1 MAHLSGGAEAH
12 ARFKQ
17 YEYRANS
24 SLVLTTDS
32 RPRDTHEPTGE
43 PETLYGKIDPKSFGD
58 RAYKGRAPELDEKLK
73 KSKKKKE
80 REPLTSEPVTNR
92 QSKRRRLQAESILSS
107 GEEGIY
113 QPKTKETRAAYE
125 AMLSVIQQ
133 QLGGQP
139 LNIVSGAAD
148 EILSVLKNDIFKNP
162 EKKKEIEKLLN
173 PIPNQ
178 IFDQLVSIGRLI
190 TDFQDG
196 GDAAGSGAAANT
208 DDALDDDVG
217 VAVEFEENEDDED
230 ESDCDLVQED
240 EEEEDDG
247 LEPHGAGGMQMG
259 SGIDDD
265 DMQEANEGMALNVQ
279 DIDAYWLQRKI
290 SQAYDQQIDPQQ
302 CQKLAE
308 DVLKILAE
316 GDDREVE
323 TKLLVHLQFDK
334 FSLIKLLL
342 RNRLKIVWC
351 TRLARAEDQEERKKI
366 EEEMMGLGLDLAA
379 ILEQLHATRA
389 TAKERQKNLEKSIRE
404 EARRLKDE
412 SGGGDGDRD
421 RDRRGF
427 VDRDAESGWLKGQ
440 RQLLDLE
447 SIAFHQGGLL
457 MANKKCELPLGSYRN
472 HSKGYEEVHVPAL
485 KPKPLAPGEE
495 LIKISVMP
503 DWAQPAFKGMTQ
515 LNRVQ
520 SKVYE
525 SALFTAENIL
535 LCAPTGAGKTNVAM
549 LTILQQ
555 IALHRNPDGSF
566 NNGNYKIVYV
576 APMKALV
583 AEVVGNLS
591 NRLQHYDVKVKEL
604 SGDQSLTRQQIEE
617 TQIIVTTP
625 EKWDIIT
632 RKSGDRTYTQLV
644 KLLIIDEI
652 HLLHD
657 NRGPVLESIVAR
669 TVRQIENT
677 KEHIRLV
684 GLSATLPN
692 YEDVALF
699 LRVDLEKGLFH
710 FDNSYRP
717 CPLAQQYIGITVK
730 KPLQRFQLM
739 NDVCYEKVL
748 AVAGKHQVLIFVHS
762 RKETAKTA
770 RAIRDTALAND
781 TLGRFLK
788 EDSASREILHSHTEL
803 VKSNDLKDLLP
814 YGFAIHHAGM
824 ARVDRQLVED
834 LFGDGHVQVLVSTAT
849 LAWGVNLP
857 AHTVIIKGTQI
868 YNPEKGAWTE
878 LSPLDVMQ
886 MLGRA
891 GRPQY
896 DSYGE
901 GIILTG
907 HSELQYY
914 LSLMNQQLPIESQFV
929 SKLAD
934 QLNAEIVLG
943 TVQNAR
949 EACNWIGY
957 TYLYVRMLRNPTLY
971 GLAPD
976 VLTRDITLE
985 ERRADLSL
993 LEPNNPTI
1001 LPSLAAAT
1009 TPLARS
1015 LCCKPVTGVAM
1026 LLNML
1031 TPPTDLVLR
1040 YHSSLTEISKSK
1052 MIHSAATILDKNNLV
1067 KYDRKSG
1074 YFQVTDLGRIASY
1087 YYITHGTIST
1097 YNEHLKPTM
1106 GDIELCRLFSLS
1118 EEFKYV
1124 SVRQDEKMELAKLLD
1139 RVPIPIK
1146 ESLEEPSAKINVL
1159 LQAYISQLKL
1169 EGLSLTSDMVFI
1181 TQSAG
1186 RLMRALF
1193 EIVLKRGW
1201 AQLAEKALN
1210 LCKMVN
1216 KRMWSVQ
1223 TPLRQFNGIPNEIL
1237 MKLEKKDLAWE
1248 RYYDLSSQ
1256 EIGELIRF
1264 AKMGRTLHKF
1274 IHQFPKLNLG
1284 AHVQPITRTVLRVEL
1299 TITPDFQWEDKVHG
1313 FVEPFWVI
1321 VEDNDG
1327 EYILHHEY
1335 FMLKKQYID
1344 EDHVL
1349 NFTVPIY
1356 EPLPPQYFIRVVSD
1370 RWLGSQSV
1378 LPVSFRHL
1386 ILPEKYPPPTEL
1398 LDLQPLPVTAL
1409 RNPSYEA
1416 LYQEFKHFNPI
1427 QTQVFTVLY
1436 NTDDNVLVA
1445 APTGSGKTICAEF
1458 AVLRNHQ
1465 KGHES
1470 IMRAVYIAPMEALAQ
1485 ERYRDWE
1492 RKFGKGLGLRV
1503 VELTGE
1509 TATDLKLLEK
1519 GQVIISTPEKWD
1531 ALSRRWKQ
1539 RKHVQQVSLFII
1551 DELHLIGGQGGPI
1564 LEVIVS
1570 RMRYIASQGD
1580 NKIRIVALSTSLANA
1595 KDLGEWIGA
1604 SSHGLFNFP
1613 PGVRPVP
1620 LEIHIQGVDIAN
1632 FEARMQAMA
1641 KPTYTAIVQHAK
1653 SGKPAL
1659 VFVPTRKHARLTAV
1673 DLMTYSNA
1681 DSGEKSTFLLRSVEE
1696 LEPFLSKVKEPMLSA
1711 TLRHGVGY
1719 LHEGLTSMDQEVV
1732 SQLFEAGWIQVC
1744 VASSSMC
1751 WGAPLSAHLVVVMG
1765 TQYYDGRENA
1775 HTDYPVTDLLQMMGH
1790 ASRPLL
1796 DNSGKCVIL
1805 CHAPRKEYYKK
1816 FLYEAFPVESHLHHF
1831 LHDNL
1836 NAEVVVGVIEN
1847 KQDAVDYLTW
1857 TFMYRR
1863 LTQNP
1868 NYYNLQGVSHRHLSD
1883 HLSELIENTL
1893 SDLEASKCVAIEDDM
1908 DLSPLNLGMIAS
1920 YYYISYTTIE
1930 RFSSSLT
1937 SKTKMKGLL
1946 EILASASEYSQI
1958 PIRPGEE
1965 ELIRRLINHQRFS
1978 FENPKCTDPHVKANA
1993 LLQAHFSRHTVVGNL
2008 SSDQREVLLSS
2019 SRLLQAMVDV
2029 ISSNGWLSLALL
2041 AMEVSQMVTQGMWE
2055 RDSMLLQLP
2064 HFTKELA
2071 KKCQE
2076 NPGKSIET
2084 VFDLV
2089 EMEDDERRELLQMSD
2104 LQLLDIARFCNRFPN
2119 IDMTYEVLESDDVRA
2134 GEDVSLQVT
2143 LERDLEGRSEVG
2155 SVDAPRYPKAKEE
2168 GWWLVVGD
2176 IKTNQLLAI
2185 KRVSLQ
2191 RKSKVKLEF
2200 AAPAEA
2206 GKRSYTL
2213 YFMCDSYLGCDQ
2225 EYSFTIDAKEASS
2238 AGDDSGR
2245 E

>member
-1 MAHLSGGAEAH
+1 MSNLGGGAEAH

-32 RPRDTHEPTGE
+32 RPRDTHEPTGK
-43 PETLYGKIDPKSFGD
+43 PESLFGKIDPKSFGD
-58 RAYKGRAPELDEKLK
+58 RVARGRASELEEKLEK
-73 KSKKKKE
+73 ASKKKKE
-80 REPLTSEPVTNR
+80 RELASESGPTR
-92 QSKRRRLQAESILSS
+92 SGKRRRVQEESVLNVT
-107 GEEGIY
+107 EEGVY

-125 AMLSVIQQ
+125 TMLSIIQQ
-133 QLGGQP
+133 QMGGQQ
-139 LNIVSGAAD
+139 LTVVSGAAD
-148 EILSVLKNDIFKNP
+148 EVLAVLKNDTYKNRD
-162 EKKKEIEKLLN
+162 KKKEIEKLLGSISA
-173 PIPNQ
+173 PV
-178 IFDQLVSIGRLI
+178 FDSLVNSGKMI
-190 TDFQDG
+190 TDYQEGGEAAPSANGDG
-196 GDAAGSGAAANT
+196 
-208 DDALDDDVG
+208 LDKEVG
-217 VAVEFEENEDDED
+217 VAVEFEENDDDDD
-230 ESDCDLVQED
+230 ESDFGSVQDDDEED
-240 EEEEDDG
+240 EDIAEAG
-247 LEPHGAGGMQMG
+247 SAGGMQMG
-259 SGIDDD
+259 GGAGDEDLPD
-265 DMQEANEGMALNVQ
+265 ADEGMNLN
-279 DIDAYWLQRKI
+279 
-290 SQAYDQQIDPQQ
+290 
-302 CQKLAE
+302 CQNLAE
-308 DVLKILAE
+308 EALKVLAE
-316 GDDREVE
+316 GEDREIE
-323 TKLLVHLQFDK
+323 NTLLTRLDYDRFNLVRFLV
-334 FSLIKLLL
+334 
-342 RNRLKIVWC
+342 RNRWKIVWC
-351 TRLARAEDQEERKKI
+351 TRLARAEDQEERKRI
-366 EEEMMGLGLDLAA
+366 EEEMMESGADLAA

-412 SGGGDGDRD
+412 NAVDGDRG
-421 RDRRGF
+421 RRGLT
-427 VDRDAESGWLKGQ
+427 DRDADGGWLNGQ
-440 RQLLDLE
+440 RQMLDL
-447 SIAFHQGGLL
+447 
-457 MANKKCELPLGSYRN
+457 
-472 HSKGYEEVHVPAL
+472 GYEEVHIPAL
-485 KPKPLAPGEE
+485 KARPLEKGEE
-495 LIKISVMP
+495 LLKISAMP
-503 DWAQPAFKGMTQ
+503 DWAQPAFTGMTQ

-520 SKVYE
+520 SKVYQT
-525 SALFTAENIL
+525 ALFSAENIL
-535 LCAPTGAGKTNVAM
+535 LCAPTGAGKTNVAV

-555 IALHRNPDGSF
+555 IALHRAPDGSF
-566 NNGNYKIVYV
+566 DHSNYKIVYV

-591 NRLQHYDVKVKEL
+591 NRLKDYGVNVKEL
-604 SGDQSLTRQQIEE
+604 SGDQTLTRQQIDDI
-617 TQIIVTTP
+617 QIIVMTP

-669 TVRQIENT
+669 TVRQIESS
-677 KEHIRLV
+677 KENIRL
-684 GLSATLPN
+684 
-692 YEDVALF
+692 
-699 LRVDLEKGLFH
+699 
-710 FDNSYRP
+710 
-717 CPLAQQYIGITVK
+717 YIGITVK

-748 AVAGKHQVLIFVHS
+748 AVAGKQQVLIFVHS

-788 EDSASREILHSHTEL
+788 EDSVSREILHDQTDL

-814 YGFAIHHAGM
+814 YGFAVHHAGM
-824 ARVDRQLVED
+824 ARADRQLVEE
-834 LFGDGHVQVLVSTAT
+834 LFADGHVQVLVSTTT

-896 DSYGE
+896 DTYGE
-901 GIILTG
+901 GIIITG
-907 HSELQYY
+907 HTELQFY
-914 LSLMNQQLPIESQFV
+914 LSLMNQQLPIESQFI
-929 SKLAD
+929 SRLAD

-949 EACNWIGY
+949 EALNWIGY
-957 TYLYVRMLRNPTLY
+957 TYLYIRMLRNPTLY

-976 VLTRDITLE
+976 VLDKDLTLE
-985 ERRADLSL
+985 ERRADL
-993 LEPNNPTI
+993 
-1001 LPSLAAAT
+1001 
-1009 TPLARS
+1009 
-1015 LCCKPVTGVAM
+1015 
-1026 LLNML
+1026 
-1031 TPPTDLVLR
+1031 
-1040 YHSSLTEISKSK
+1040 
-1052 MIHSAATILDKNNLV
+1052 IHSAAIILDKNNLI

-1124 SVRQDEKMELAKLLD
+1124 TVRQDEKVELAKLLD

-1146 ESLEEPSAKINVL
+1146 ESSEEPSAKINVL

-1169 EGLSLTSDMVFI
+1169 EGLSLTSDMVYI
-1181 TQSAG
+1181 TQSAA
-1186 RLMRALF
+1186 RLIRALF

-1210 LCKMVN
+1210 LCKMVQ
-1216 KRMWSVQ
+1216 KRMWNVQ
-1223 TPLRQFNGIPNEIL
+1223 TPLRQFTGIPNEIL
-1237 MKLEKKDLAWE
+1237 MKLEKKELAWD

-1256 EIGELIRF
+1256 ELGELIRQQ
-1264 AKMGRTLHKF
+1264 KMGRTLHKF
-1274 IHQFPKLNLG
+1274 SHQFPKLNLA
-1284 AHVQPITRTVLRVEL
+1284 AHVQPITRSVFGVEL
-1299 TITPDFQWEDKVHG
+1299 TITPDFQWDDRIHG
-1313 FVEPFWVI
+1313 YVEPFWVI

-1344 EDHVL
+1344 EDHTL
-1349 NFTVPIY
+1349 NFTVPIS
-1356 EPLPPQYFIRVVSD
+1356 EPLPPQYFIVVVSD
-1370 RWLGSQSV
+1370 RWLGSQTV

-1416 LYQEFKHFNPI
+1416 LYQEFRHFNPV

-1458 AVLRNHQ
+1458 AILRNHQ
-1465 KGHES
+1465 KGPDS
-1470 IMRAVYIAPMEALAQ
+1470 TMRVVYIAPIEALAK

-1492 RKFGKGLGLRV
+1492 RKFSKGLGLRV
-1503 VELTGE
+1503 
-1509 TATDLKLLEK
+1509 
-1519 GQVIISTPEKWD
+1519 
-1531 ALSRRWKQ
+1531 Q
-1539 RKHVQQVSLFII
+1539 RKYVQQVSLFII
-1551 DELHLIGGQGGPI
+1551 DELHLIGRHGGPV

-1570 RMRYIASQGD
+1570 RMRYIASQVE

-1604 SSHGLFNFP
+1604 SSRGLFNFP

-1632 FEARMQAMA
+1632 FEARMQAMT
-1641 KPTYTAIVQHAK
+1641 KPTYTAISLHAK
-1653 SGKPAL
+1653 NGKPA
-1659 VFVPTRKHARLTAV
+1659 VVYVPTRKHASLTAV
-1673 DLMTYSNA
+1673 DLVTYASAN
-1681 DSGEKSTFLLRSVEE
+1681 SGEKPIFLLHSWEE
-1696 LEPFLSKVKEPMLSA
+1696 LQPFTDKIKDSTLKTTLSY
-1711 TLRHGVGY
+1711 GVGF
-1719 LHEGLTSMDQEVV
+1719 LHEGLSSTDKEIV

-1744 VASSSMC
+1744 VMTSSMC
-1751 WGAPLSAHLVVVMG
+1751 WGTPSLAHLVVVMG

-1796 DNSGKCVIL
+1796 DKSGKCVIL

-1816 FLYEAFPVESHLHHF
+1816 FLYEAFPVESHLHHY

-1836 NAEVVVGVIEN
+1836 NAEIVVGVIEN

-1863 LTQNP
+1863 LAQNP

-1883 HLSELIENTL
+1883 FLSELVENTL

-1937 SKTKMKGLL
+1937 SKTKLKGLL
-1946 EILASASEYSQI
+1946 EILASASEYSLL
-1958 PIRPGEE
+1958 PVRPGEE
-1965 ELIRRLINHQRFS
+1965 ELIRKLIHHQRFS
-1978 FENPKCTDPHVKANA
+1978 FENPKYIDPHVKANA
-1993 LLQAHFSRHTVVGNL
+1993 LLQAHFSRHPVGGNL
-2008 SSDQREVLLSS
+2008 AADQREVLLSA

-2029 ISSNGWLSLALL
+2029 ISSNGWLNLALL

-2071 KKCQE
+2071 KRCQE
-2076 NPGKSIET
+2076 NLGKPIES

-2089 EMEDDERRELLQMSD
+2089 EMEDDERRNLLQMPDS
-2104 LQLLDIARFCNRFPN
+2104 QLLDIARFCNRFPN
-2119 IDMTYEVLESDDVRA
+2119 IDMSYEVVESDNIGA
-2134 GEDVSLQVT
+2134 GEDVTLVVT

-2155 SVDAPRYPKAKEE
+2155 PVDALRYPKAKEE

-2176 IKTNQLLAI
+2176 TKSNQLLAI
-2185 KRVSLQ
+2185 KRITLQ
-2191 RKSKVKLEF
+2191 RKSKVKLDF
-2200 AAPAEA
+2200 VAPPEVR
-2206 GKRSYTL
+2206 KKTYTL
-2213 YFMCDSYLGCDQ
+2213 YYMCDSYLGCDQ
-2225 EYSFTIDAKEASS
+2225 EYNFTLDVKEAG
-2238 AGDDSGR
+2238 AAEDDSGK

>member
-1 MAHLSGGAEAH
+1 MAHPGGGAEAH

-43 PETLYGKIDPKSFGD
+43 PESLWGKIDPKSFGD
-58 RAYKGRAPELDEKLK
+58 RAYRDKALEFEEKLK
-73 KSKKKKE
+73 KSKKKKD
-80 REPLTSEPVTNR
+80 REPVADAALPR
-92 QSKRRRLQAESILSS
+92 SKRRRLQEESVLTSS
-107 GEEGIY
+107 EEGVY
-113 QPKTKETRAAYE
+113 QPKTTETRGAYE
-125 AMLSVIQQ
+125 VMLSIIQQ

-148 EILSVLKNDIFKNP
+148 EILAVLKNDNLKNP
-162 EKKKEIEKLLN
+162 DKKREIEKLLN
-173 PIPNQ
+173 PITGPT
-178 IFDQLVSIGRLI
+178 FDDLVSTGKRI
-190 TDFQDG
+190 TDYHDG
-196 GDAAGSGAAANT
+196 GDAGDAAAYV
-208 DDALDDDVG
+208 DDGLDDDVG
-217 VAVEFEENEDDED
+217 VAVEFEENEED
-230 ESDCDLVQED
+230 KEESDLDMVPED
-240 EEEEDDG
+240 EEEDDDVTEMDG
-247 LEPHGAGGMQMG
+247 SGAMQMG
-259 SGIDDD
+259 GGIDDD
-265 DMQEANEGMALNVQ
+265 DWQEANEGMTLNVQ

-290 SQAYDQQIDPQQ
+290 SHAYDQKIDPQQ
-302 CQKLAE
+302 SQKLAE
-308 DVLKILAE
+308 EVLKILAE

-334 FSLIKLLL
+334 FSLIKYLL
-342 RNRLKIVWC
+342 RNRLKVVWC
-351 TRLARAEDQEERKKI
+351 TRLARAEDQEKRKEI
-366 EEEMMGLGLDLAA
+366 EEEMMGLGLDHAA

-389 TAKERQKNLEKSIRE
+389 TPKERQKNLEKSIRE

-412 SGGGDGDRD
+412 TGGDGDRGH
-421 RDRRGF
+421 RGL
-427 VDRDAESGWLKGQ
+427 VDRDSDGGWLKGQ
-440 RQLLDLE
+440 LQLLDLDGL
-447 SIAFHQGGLL
+447 AFRQGGLL
-457 MANKKCELPLGSYRN
+457 MANKKCELPSGSYRN
-472 HSKGYEEVHVPAL
+472 QKKGYEEVHVPAL
-485 KPKPLAPGEE
+485 KPMPLADKEQ
-495 LIKISVMP
+495 LVKISSMP
-503 DWAQPAFKGMTQ
+503 DWAQPAFRGMSQ

-520 SKVYE
+520 SRVYE
-525 SALFTAENIL
+525 TALFSAENIL

-555 IALHRNPDGSF
+555 IALNKNDDGSI
-566 NNGNYKIVYV
+566 NHSNYKIVYV

-591 NRLQHYDVKVKEL
+591 NRLEQYGVKVKEL
-604 SGDQSLTRQQIEE
+604 SGDQTLTRQQIEE

-632 RKSGDRTYTQLV
+632 RKSGDRTYTQHV

-657 NRGPVLESIVAR
+657 NRGPVLESIIAR
-669 TVRQIENT
+669 TVRQIEAT

-699 LRVDLEKGLFH
+699 LRVDRKKGLFH

-717 CPLAQQYIGITVK
+717 VPLAQQYIGITVR

-739 NDVCYEKVL
+739 NDVCYEKVIS
-748 AVAGKHQVLIFVHS
+748 VAGKHQVLIFVHS
-762 RKETAKTA
+762 RKETTKTA

-781 TLGRFLK
+781 TLGKFLK
-788 EDSASREILHSHTEL
+788 EDSASREILQSQVEL
-803 VKSNDLKDLLP
+803 VKSSDLKDLLP

-824 ARVDRQLVED
+824 IRADRQIVEE
-834 LFGDGHVQVLVSTAT
+834 LFADGHVQVLVSTAT

-896 DSYGE
+896 DTYGE
-901 GIILTG
+901 GIIITG

-914 LSLMNQQLPIESQFV
+914 LSLMNQQLPIESQFI

-949 EACNWIGY
+949 EACKWLLY
-957 TYLYVRMLRNPTLY
+957 TYLWIRMVRNPTLY

-976 VLTRDITLE
+976 VVDRDKTLE
-985 ERRADLSL
+985 ERRADL
-993 LEPNNPTI
+993 
-1001 LPSLAAAT
+1001 
-1009 TPLARS
+1009 
-1015 LCCKPVTGVAM
+1015 
-1026 LLNML
+1026 
-1031 TPPTDLVLR
+1031 
-1040 YHSSLTEISKSK
+1040 
-1052 MIHSAATILDKNNLV
+1052 IHSAATVLDKNNLV

-1087 YYITHGTIST
+1087 YYISHGTIST

-1124 SVRQDEKMELAKLLD
+1124 TVRQDEKMELVKLLD

-1146 ESLEEPSAKINVL
+1146 EYLEEPSAKINVL

-1169 EGLSLTSDMVFI
+1169 EGLSLTSDMVYI

-1201 AQLAEKALN
+1201 AQLAEKALK
-1210 LCKMVN
+1210 LCKMIS

-1223 TPLRQFNGIPNEIL
+1223 TPLRQFHGIPNKIL
-1237 MKLEKKDLAWE
+1237 MTLEKKDLAWE

-1256 EIGELIRF
+1256 EIGEF
-1264 AKMGRTLHKF
+1264 VHFPKMGRTLHKC
-1274 IHQFPKLNLG
+1274 IHQFPKLNLN
-1284 AHVQPITRTVLRVEL
+1284 AHVQPITRSVLRVDL

-1313 FVEPFWVI
+1313 YVEPFWII

-1344 EDHVL
+1344 EEHTL

-1356 EPLPPQYFIRVVSD
+1356 EPLPPQYFINVVSD
-1370 RWLGSQSV
+1370 KWLGAQTV

-1409 RNPSYEA
+1409 RNPKYEA
-1416 LYQEFKHFNPI
+1416 LYQQFKHFNPV
-1427 QTQVFTVLY
+1427 QTQVFTILY
-1436 NTDDNVLVA
+1436 NSDDNVLVA

-1458 AVLRNHQ
+1458 AILRNHQ
-1465 KGHES
+1465 KGPNS
-1470 IMRAVYIAPMEALAQ
+1470 IMRAVYIAPIEALAK
-1485 ERYRDWE
+1485 ERYRDWKK
-1492 RKFGKGLGLRV
+1492 KFEEGLGMRV

-1509 TATDLKLLEK
+1509 TTTDLRLLEK
-1519 GQVIISTPEKWD
+1519 GQIIISTPEKWD

-1551 DELHLIGGQGGPI
+1551 DELHLIGVRGGPV
-1564 LEVIVS
+1564 LEIIVS
-1570 RMRYIASQGD
+1570 RMRYITSQLE

-1604 SSHGLFNFP
+1604 TSHGLFNFP

-1620 LEIHIQGVDIAN
+1620 LEIHIQGIDIAN
-1632 FEARMQAMA
+1632 FEARMQAMT
-1641 KPTYTAIVQHAK
+1641 KPTYTAIMQHAK
-1653 SGKPAL
+1653 NSKPAI
-1659 VFVPTRKHARLTAV
+1659 VFAPTRKHARLTAV
-1673 DLMTYSNA
+1673 DLMTYS
-1681 DSGEKSTFLLRSVEE
+1681 SMESEQPLFLLRPKEE
-1696 LEPFLSKVKEPMLSA
+1696 LESSVANIKEPMLKE
-1711 TLRHGVGY
+1711 TIQFGVGY
-1719 LHEGLTSMDQEVV
+1719 LHEGLSSADQDIVKL
-1732 SQLFEAGWIQVC
+1732 LFGKGYIQVC
-1744 VASSSMC
+1744 VMSSSIC
-1751 WGAPLSAHLVVVMG
+1751 WGVSLSAHLVVVMG
-1765 TQYYDGRENA
+1765 TQYYDGRENS

-1790 ASRPLL
+1790 ASRPFI

-1805 CHAPRKEYYKK
+1805 CHAPRKDYYKK
-1816 FLYEAFPVESHLHHF
+1816 FLYEAFPVESHLHHY
-1831 LHDNL
+1831 LHDNI
-1836 NAEVVVGVIEN
+1836 NAEVVVGVIQN

-1868 NYYNLQGVSHRHLSD
+1868 NSYNLQGVSHGHLSD
-1883 HLSELIENTL
+1883 HLSELVENTL
-1893 SDLEASKCVAIEDDM
+1893 TDLEASKCVAIEDDFL
-1908 DLSPLNLGMIAS
+1908 LSPLNLGLIAS

-1937 SKTKMKGLL
+1937 SKTKLKGLL
-1946 EILASASEYSQI
+1946 EILASASEYELL

-1978 FENPKCTDPHVKANA
+1978 FENSKFTHPSVKANA
-1993 LLQAHFSRHTVVGNL
+1993 LLQAHFCRQVIGGNL
-2008 SSDQREVLLSS
+2008 ASDQQEVLIYAC
-2019 SRLLQAMVDV
+2019 RLLQAMVDV

-2064 HFTKELA
+2064 HFTKDLA
-2071 KKCQE
+2071 KRCQE

-2084 VFDLV
+2084 VFDLL
-2089 EMEDDERRELLQMSD
+2089 EMEAEERRRLLQMPDSE
-2104 LQLLDIARFCNRFPN
+2104 LMDIARFCNRFPN
-2119 IDMTYEVLESDDVRA
+2119 IDLTYKVLDSDNVRA
-2134 GEDVSLQVT
+2134 GEDVSVHVT
-2143 LERDLEGRSEVG
+2143 LERDLEGRTEVG
-2155 SVDAPRYPKAKEE
+2155 PVDAPRFPKSKEE

-2176 IKTNQLLAI
+2176 TKTNQLLAI
-2185 KRVSLQ
+2185 KRVTLQ
-2191 RKSKVKLEF
+2191 RKSKLKLDF
-2200 AAPAEA
+2200 TAPTEP
-2206 GKRSYTL
+2206 GKKLYTL

-2225 EYSFTIDAKEASS
+2225 EYSFMVDVKEA
-2238 AGDDSGR
+2238 ADEDDS
-2245 E
+2245 

>member
-1 MAHLSGGAEAH
+1 MAHLGGGAEAH

-43 PETLYGKIDPKSFGD
+43 PESLWGKIDPKSFGD
-58 RAYKGRAPELDEKLK
+58 RVYRGKPPELEEKLK
-73 KSKKKKE
+73 KSKKKKD
-80 REPLTSEPVTNR
+80 RDPLSSSDLGP
-92 QSKRRRLQAESILSS
+92 QKRRRIKEESVLSLAS
-107 GEEGIY
+107 EGVY

-125 AMLSVIQQ
+125 ALLSVIQQ
-133 QLGGQP
+133 QFGGQP
-139 LNIVSGAAD
+139 QDILSGAAD
-148 EILSVLKNDIFKNP
+148 EVLGVLKNEKVKNP
-162 EKKKEIEKLLN
+162 DKKKEIEKLLN
-173 PIPNQ
+173 PISNQ
-178 IFDQLVSIGRLI
+178 LFDQLVSIGRLI
-190 TDFQDG
+190 TDYQDG
-196 GDAAGSGAAANT
+196 GDAVGSAANGSAAGE
-208 DDALDDDVG
+208 ALDDDIG
-217 VAVEFEENEDDED
+217 VAVEFEEEE
-230 ESDCDLVQED
+230 ED
-240 EEEEDDG
+240 EESDLDQVQEESDEDNDG
-247 LEPHGAGGMQMG
+247 LDADGADAMQMG
-259 SGIDDD
+259 GIDDD
-265 DMQEANEGMALNVQ
+265 DAEQANEGMMLNVQ

-290 SQAYDQQIDPQQ
+290 SQAYEKIDPQHS
-302 CQKLAE
+302 QKLAE

-316 GDDREVE
+316 GDDRDVE
-323 TKLLVHLQFDK
+323 NRLVMLLDYDK
-334 FSLIKLLL
+334 FDLIKLLL

-351 TRLARAEDQEERKKI
+351 TRLARAEDQEQRKKI
-366 EEEMMGLGLDLAA
+366 EEEMMDMGPELAA

-412 SGGGDGDRD
+412 SGGDGDRD
-421 RDRRGF
+421 RRA
-427 VDRDAESGWLKGQ
+427 VDREAENGWLKGQ
-440 RQLLDLE
+440 RQLLDLD
-447 SIAFHQGGLL
+447 SISFHQGSLL
-457 MANKKCELPLGSYRN
+457 MANKKCDLPKDSFRKSL
-472 HSKGYEEVHVPAL
+472 KGYEEVHVPYM
-485 KPKPLAPGEE
+485 KQPPLAEGEE

-503 DWAQPAFKGMTQ
+503 DWAQPAFESMKQ

-525 SALFTAENIL
+525 TALFTAENIL

-555 IALHRNPDGSF
+555 IALHRNPDGTINQSD
-566 NNGNYKIVYV
+566 YKIVYV

-591 NRLQHYDVKVKEL
+591 HRLKHYGINVKEL
-604 SGDQSLTRQQIEE
+604 SGDQTLSRQQIEE

-644 KLLIIDEI
+644 RLLIIDEI

-657 NRGPVLESIVAR
+657 SRGPVLESIVAR
-669 TVRQIENT
+669 TVRQIET
-677 KEHIRLV
+677 TGEHIRLV

-692 YEDVALF
+692 YKDVALF
-699 LRVDLEKGLFH
+699 LRVNREKGLFH
-710 FDNSYRP
+710 FDNRYRP

-739 NDVCYEKVL
+739 NDLCYEKVM
-748 AVAGKHQVLIFVHS
+748 AAAGKHQVLIFVHS

-788 EDSASREILHSHTEL
+788 EDSASREILQSHAEI

-824 ARVDRQLVED
+824 ARVDRDLVEE
-834 LFGDGHVQVLVSTAT
+834 LFGDGYVQVLVSTAT

-891 GRPQY
+891 GRPQF
-896 DSYGE
+896 DSHGE

-907 HSELQYY
+907 HSELTYY

-929 SKLAD
+929 SRLAD

-949 EACNWIGY
+949 EACVWLGY
-957 TYLYVRMLRNPTLY
+957 TYLYIRMLRNPSLY
-971 GLAPD
+971 GISAD
-976 VLTRDITLE
+976 VLERDPSLE
-985 ERRADLSL
+985 ERRADL
-993 LEPNNPTI
+993 
-1001 LPSLAAAT
+1001 
-1009 TPLARS
+1009 
-1015 LCCKPVTGVAM
+1015 
-1026 LLNML
+1026 
-1031 TPPTDLVLR
+1031 
-1040 YHSSLTEISKSK
+1040 
-1052 MIHSAATILDKNNLV
+1052 IHSAATILDKNNLI

-1087 YYITHGTIST
+1087 YYISHGTIST
-1097 YNEHLKPTM
+1097 YNEYLKPTM

-1124 SVRQDEKMELAKLLD
+1124 TVRQDEKMELAKLLD
-1139 RVPIPIK
+1139 RVPIPVK

-1186 RLMRALF
+1186 RLLRALF

-1201 AQLAEKALN
+1201 AHLAEKALN

-1223 TPLRQFNGIPNEIL
+1223 TPLRQFTGIPNEIL
-1237 MKLEKKDLAWE
+1237 MKMEKKDLAWE

-1264 AKMGRTLHKF
+1264 PKMGRTLHKF
-1274 IHQFPKLNLG
+1274 IHQFPKLNLA
-1284 AHVQPITRTVLRVEL
+1284 AHVQPITRSVLKVEL
-1299 TITPDFQWEDKVHG
+1299 TITPDFQWDDKVHG
-1313 FVEPFWVI
+1313 YVEPFWVI

-1335 FMLKKQYID
+1335 FILKKQYID
-1344 EDHVL
+1344 EDHTL

-1370 RWLGSQSV
+1370 RWLGSQTV

-1436 NTDDNVLVA
+1436 NSDDNVLVA

-1458 AVLRNHQ
+1458 SLLRNHQ
-1465 KGHES
+1465 KGS
-1470 IMRAVYIAPMEALAQ
+1470 DNIMRAVYIAPIEALAK

-1492 RKFGKGLGLRV
+1492 RKFGKGLGMRV

-1539 RKHVQQVSLFII
+1539 RKHIQQVSLFII
-1551 DELHLIGGQGGPI
+1551 DELHLIGGQVGPV

-1570 RMRYIASQGD
+1570 RMRYISSQVE

-1595 KDLGEWIGA
+1595 KDLGEWMGA
-1604 SSHGLFNFP
+1604 TSHGLFNFP

-1632 FEARMQAMA
+1632 FEARMQAMT
-1641 KPTYTAIVQHAK
+1641 KPTYTAIIQHAK
-1653 SGKPAL
+1653 NGKPAL
-1659 VFVPTRKHARLTAV
+1659 VFVPTRKHARLTAL
-1673 DLMTYSNA
+1673 DLMTYSSA
-1681 DSGEKSTFLLRSVEE
+1681 DGGEKPAFLRQSVEE
-1696 LEPFLSKVKEPMLSA
+1696 LEPFISKVQEPTLSA
-1711 TLRHGVGY
+1711 TLRHGIGY
-1719 LHEGLTSMDQEVV
+1719 LHEGLSNMDREVV
-1732 SQLFEAGWIQVC
+1732 SQLFEAGWIQIC
-1744 VASSSMC
+1744 VAGSSLC
-1751 WGAPLSAHLVVVMG
+1751 WGMLLSAHLVVVMG

-1775 HTDYPVTDLLQMMGH
+1775 HTDYPITDLLQMMGH

-1796 DNSGKCVIL
+1796 DNAGKCVIL

-1816 FLYEAFPVESHLHHF
+1816 FVYEALPVESHLQHF

-1836 NAEVVVGVIEN
+1836 NAEVVVGTIEN

-1883 HLSELIENTL
+1883 HLSELVENTI
-1893 SDLEASKCVAIEDDM
+1893 SDLEASKCVAIEEDM
-1908 DLSPLNLGMIAS
+1908 YLSPLNLGMIAS

-1946 EILASASEYSQI
+1946 EILASASEYAQL

-1965 ELIRRLINHQRFS
+1965 ELIRKLINHQRFS
-1978 FENPKCTDPHVKANA
+1978 VENPKCTDPHEKANV

-2008 SSDQREVLLSS
+2008 AADQREVLLSAN
-2019 SRLLQAMVDV
+2019 RLLQAMVDV
-2029 ISSNGWLSLALL
+2029 ISSNGWLNLALL

-2055 RDSMLLQLP
+2055 RDSILLQLP

-2071 KKCQE
+2071 KRCEE
-2076 NPGKSIET
+2076 NPGKSIGT
-2084 VFDLV
+2084 VFDLM
-2089 EMEDDERRELLQMSD
+2089 EMENDERHELLQISESQ
-2104 LQLLDIARFCNRFPN
+2104 LQDIIHFCNRFPN
-2119 IDMTYEVLESDDVRA
+2119 IDMVYEVLDSDDLRP
-2134 GEDVSLQVT
+2134 GENVTLQVT
-2143 LERDLEGRSEVG
+2143 LERDFEGREGRSEVG
-2155 SVDAPRYPKAKEE
+2155 PVDAPRYPKAKEE

-2176 IKTNQLLAI
+2176 SKSQQLLAI

-2191 RKSKVKLEF
+2191 RRAKVKLDF
-2200 AAPAEA
+2200 TAPAEV
-2206 GKRSYTL
+2206 GKKSYML

-2225 EYSFTIDAKEASS
+2225 EYSFTIDVRDAAE
-2238 AGDDSGR
+2238 GD
-2245 E
+2245 

>member
-1 MAHLSGGAEAH
+1 MAHLGGGAEAH
-12 ARFKQ
+12 ARHKQ

-43 PETLYGKIDPKSFGD
+43 PESLWGKIDPRSFGD
-58 RAYKGRAPELDEKLK
+58 RAYRGKPPELDEKLK

-80 REPLTSEPVTNR
+80 RDPLAEPPPSR
-92 QSKRRRLQAESILSS
+92 QSKRRRLQEESVLNSS
-107 GEEGIY
+107 EEGVY

-139 LNIVSGAAD
+139 LSIVSGAAD
-148 EILSVLKNDIFKNP
+148 EILAVLKNETLKNP
-162 EKKKEIEKLLN
+162 DKKKEIEKLLN
-173 PIPNQ
+173 SVPNAV
-178 IFDQLVSIGRLI
+178 FDQLVSIGRLI
-190 TDFQDG
+190 TDYQDG
-196 GDAAGSGAAANT
+196 GGDVAGTAAAAANG

-217 VAVEFEENEDDED
+217 VAVEFEENEEED
-230 ESDCDLVQED
+230 EESDLDMVQED
-240 EEEEDDG
+240 EEEEDDVV
-247 LEPHGAGGMQMG
+247 EASNSGAMQMG
-259 SGIDDD
+259 GGIDDDD
-265 DMQEANEGMALNVQ
+265 DMQEANGGMNLNVLS
-279 DIDAYWLQRKI
+279 IGAYWLQGKI
-290 SQAYDQQIDPQQ
+290 SEAFQKQIDPQQ
-302 CQKLAE
+302 CQILAE

-323 TKLLVHLQFDK
+323 SKLLLLLQFDK
-334 FSLIKLLL
+334 FSLIKILL

-351 TRLARAEDQEERKKI
+351 TRLARAEDEEQKKKI
-366 EEEMMGLGLDLAA
+366 EEEMMGLGPELVA
-379 ILEQLHATRA
+379 IVDQLHATRA

-412 SGGGDGDRD
+412 SSGDGDKGRI
-421 RDRRGF
+421 GI
-427 VDRDAESGWLKGQ
+427 VDRDADSVWGQ
-440 RQLLDLE
+440 RQLLDLD
-447 SIAFHQGGLL
+447 SIAFEQGGRLV
-457 MANKKCELPLGSYRN
+457 ASKKTELPDGSYR
-472 HSKGYEEVHVPAL
+472 HSSKGYEEIHVPAL
-485 KPKPLAPGEE
+485 KPKPFDPNEK
-495 LIKISVMP
+495 LIKISDMP
-503 DWAQPAFKGMTQ
+503 DWAQPAFKGMKE

-525 SALFTAENIL
+525 TALFKADNIL
-535 LCAPTGAGKTNVAM
+535 LCAPTGAGKTNVAV

-555 IALHRNPDGSF
+555 IALNRNSDGSF
-566 NNGNYKIVYV
+566 NHSDYKIVYV

-591 NRLQHYDVKVKEL
+591 NRLQYYDVKVREL

-657 NRGPVLESIVAR
+657 NRGPVLESVVAR
-669 TVRQIENT
+669 TVRQIETTN
-677 KEHIRLV
+677 EHIRLV

-699 LRVDLEKGLFH
+699 LRVDTKKGGLFH

-717 CPLAQQYIGITVK
+717 VPLSQQYIGITVK

-739 NDVCYEKVL
+739 NDVCYEKVM
-748 AVAGKHQVLIFVHS
+748 AVAGKHQILIFVHS

-788 EDSASREILHSHTEL
+788 EDSASREILHSQTDL
-803 VKSNDLKDLLP
+803 VKSNELKDLLP
-814 YGFAIHHAGM
+814 YGFAIHHAGL
-824 ARVDRQLVED
+824 ARADRQLVEE
-834 LFGDGHVQVLVSTAT
+834 LFSDGHVQVLVSTAT

-857 AHTVIIKGTQI
+857 AHSVIIKGTQI

-901 GIILTG
+901 GIIITG
-907 HSELQYY
+907 HTELQYY

-949 EACNWIGY
+949 EACNWLGY

-976 VLTRDITLE
+976 ALARDGDLE
-985 ERRADLSL
+985 ERRADL
-993 LEPNNPTI
+993 
-1001 LPSLAAAT
+1001 
-1009 TPLARS
+1009 
-1015 LCCKPVTGVAM
+1015 
-1026 LLNML
+1026 
-1031 TPPTDLVLR
+1031 
-1040 YHSSLTEISKSK
+1040 
-1052 MIHSAATILDKNNLV
+1052 IHSAATILNKNNLV

-1074 YFQVTDLGRIASY
+1074 YFQVTDLGRIASF

-1106 GDIELCRLFSLS
+1106 GDIELCQLFSLS

-1124 SVRQDEKMELAKLLD
+1124 TVRQDEKMELAKLLD

-1146 ESLEEPSAKINVL
+1146 ESLEEPSAKINIL
-1159 LQAYISQLKL
+1159 LQAYISQLRL

-1210 LCKMVN
+1210 LCKMVD

-1223 TPLRQFNGIPNEIL
+1223 TPLRQFLGIPSDTL
-1237 MKLEKKDLAWE
+1237 MKLEKKDLAWH

-1256 EIGELIRF
+1256 EIGELIRIP
-1264 AKMGRTLHKF
+1264 KMGRKLHKL
-1274 IHQFPKLNLG
+1274 IHQFPNLKL
-1284 AHVQPITRTVLRVEL
+1284 AAYVQPITHTVLRVEL
-1299 TITPDFQWEDKVHG
+1299 TITADFQWEDKVHG
-1313 FVEPFWVI
+1313 NVEPFWVI
-1321 VEDNDG
+1321 VEDNGG
-1327 EYILHHEY
+1327 EHILHHEY
-1335 FMLKKQYID
+1335 FMLKKQCID
-1344 EDHVL
+1344 EDHTL

-1370 RWLGSQSV
+1370 RWVGSQTV

-1386 ILPEKYPPPTEL
+1386 ILPEKYPPQTEL

-1409 RNPSYEA
+1409 RNPTYEA
-1416 LYQEFKHFNPI
+1416 LYKEIKHFNPV
-1427 QTQVFTVLY
+1427 QTQVFAALY
-1436 NTDDNVLVA
+1436 NTDDNILVA

-1458 AVLRNHQ
+1458 AILRNFQ
-1465 KGHES
+1465 KGADS
-1470 IMRAVYIAPMEALAQ
+1470 VMRVVYIAPLEALAK
-1485 ERYRDWE
+1485 ERYCDWE
-1492 RKFGKGLGLRV
+1492 RKFGKGGLKMQV
-1503 VELTGE
+1503 VELTGDS
-1509 TATDLKLLEK
+1509 ATDLKLVK
-1519 GQVIISTPEKWD
+1519 SGQIIISTPEKWD

-1539 RKHVQQVSLFII
+1539 RKQVQQVSLFIV

-1564 LEVIVS
+1564 LEAVVS
-1570 RMRYIASQGD
+1570 RMRYIASHVE
-1580 NKIRIVALSTSLANA
+1580 NKIRLVALSTSLANA

-1604 SSHGLFNFP
+1604 TSHGLFNFP
-1613 PGVRPVP
+1613 PGIRPVP

-1632 FEARMQAMA
+1632 FEARMQTMT

-1653 SGKPAL
+1653 NGKPAL
-1659 VFVPTRKHARLTAV
+1659 IFVPTRKHVRLTAV
-1673 DLMTYSNA
+1673 DLMTYS
-1681 DSGEKSTFLLRSVEE
+1681 DVDDGEKKQFLLQTPEE
-1696 LEPFLSKVKEPMLSA
+1696 LKPFIDKIKDEMLKA
-1711 TLRHGVGY
+1711 TLCHGVGY
-1719 LHEGLTSMDQEVV
+1719 LHEGLTNLDQEVV

-1744 VASSSMC
+1744 VMSSSMC
-1751 WGAPLSAHLVVVMG
+1751 WGVPLSAHLVVVMG
-1765 TQYYDGRENA
+1765 TQYYDGLETA
-1775 HTDYPVTDLLQMMGH
+1775 HTDYPVTDLLQMMSH

-1836 NAEVVVGVIEN
+1836 NAEIVAGVIEN

-1883 HLSELIENTL
+1883 HLSELVENTL
-1893 SDLEASKCVAIEDDM
+1893 NDLEVSKCVAIKDDM
-1908 DLSPLNLGMIAS
+1908 DISPSNLGLIAS
-1920 YYYISYTTIE
+1920 YYYINYTTIE
-1930 RFSSSLT
+1930 CFSSLT

-1946 EILASASEYSQI
+1946 EILASATEYAQL

-1965 ELIRRLINHQRFS
+1965 EVVQSLINHLRFS
-1978 FENPKCTDPHVKANA
+1978 FENPKCTSPHVKANA
-1993 LLQAHFSRHTVVGNL
+1993 LLQAHFARQTVGGNL
-2008 SSDQREVLLSS
+2008 ASDQREVLLSA
-2019 SRLLQAMVDV
+2019 SRLLLSMVDV
-2029 ISSNGWLSLALL
+2029 ISSNGWLSLSLL
-2041 AMEVSQMVTQGMWE
+2041 AMEVCQMVTQGMWE
-2055 RDSMLLQLP
+2055 HDSMLLQLP
-2064 HFTKELA
+2064 YFTKELA

-2076 NPGKSIET
+2076 NPGKNIET
-2084 VFDLV
+2084 VFDFA

-2104 LQLLDIARFCNRFPN
+2104 EQLLDIARFCNRFPN
-2119 IDMTYEVLESDDVRA
+2119 IDMTYEVLENDNVRA
-2134 GEDVSLQVT
+2134 GEDITLQVT
-2143 LERDLEGRSEVG
+2143 LERDLEGRTEVG
-2155 SVDAPRYPKAKEE
+2155 PVDAPRYLKAK
-2168 GWWLVVGD
+2168 
-2176 IKTNQLLAI
+2176 
-2185 KRVSLQ
+2185 
-2191 RKSKVKLEF
+2191 
-2200 AAPAEA
+2200 
-2206 GKRSYTL
+2206 
-2213 YFMCDSYLGCDQ
+2213 
-2225 EYSFTIDAKEASS
+2225 
-2238 AGDDSGR
+2238 
-2245 E
+2245 

>member
-1 MAHLSGGAEAH
+1 MSHPGGGAEAH

-43 PETLYGKIDPKSFGD
+43 PESLWGKIDPKSFGD
-58 RAYKGRAPELDEKLK
+58 RAYRDKPPELEEKLK
-73 KSKKKKE
+73 KSKKKKD
-80 REPLTSEPVTNR
+80 RDPALDAPPPRT
-92 QSKRRRLQAESILSS
+92 KKRRLQEESVLTSS
-107 GEEGIY
+107 DEGVY

-148 EILSVLKNDIFKNP
+148 EILAVLKNDNIKNP
-162 EKKKEIEKLLN
+162 DKKKEIEKLLN
-173 PIPNQ
+173 PISAPT
-178 IFDQLVSIGRLI
+178 FDQLVSIGRLI
-190 TDFQDG
+190 TDYHDA
-196 GDAAGSGAAANT
+196 GDAGEAALNG
-208 DDALDDDVG
+208 DEGLDDDVG
-217 VAVEFEENEDDED
+217 VAVEFEENEEEEEESDLDLVPEDEEDDDDVAEMDGSGAMQMGGSIDDED
-230 ESDCDLVQED
+230 
-240 EEEEDDG
+240 G
-247 LEPHGAGGMQMG
+247 R
-259 SGIDDD
+259 
-265 DMQEANEGMALNVQ
+265 EANEGMTLNVQ
-279 DIDAYWLQRKI
+279 DVDAYWLQRKI
-290 SQAYDQQIDPQQ
+290 SQAYDQKIDPQQ
-302 CQKLAE
+302 SQKLAE
-308 DVLKILAE
+308 EVLKILAE

-334 FSLIKLLL
+334 FSLIKYLL
-342 RNRLKIVWC
+342 RNRLKVVWC
-351 TRLARAEDQEERKKI
+351 TRLARAEDQEKRKEI
-366 EEEMMGLGLDLAA
+366 EEEMMGMGSEHAA

-404 EARRLKDE
+404 EARRLKDDR
-412 SGGGDGDRD
+412 DGDRARHGPAD
-421 RDRRGF
+421 RD
-427 VDRDAESGWLKGQ
+427 VDGGWLKGQ
-440 RQLLDLE
+440 RQLLDLD
-447 SIAFHQGGLL
+447 SLSFQQGGLL

-472 HSKGYEEVHVPAL
+472 HRKGYEEVHVPAL
-485 KPKPLAPGEE
+485 KPKPLADNEQ
-495 LIKISVMP
+495 LVKIASMP
-503 DWAQPAFKGMTQ
+503 EWSQPAFRGMTQ

-525 SALFTAENIL
+525 TALFSAENIL

-555 IALHRNPDGSF
+555 LALNMSADGSISH
-566 NNGNYKIVYV
+566 NSYKIVYV

-591 NRLQHYDVKVKEL
+591 NRLQHYGVQVKEL
-604 SGDQSLTRQQIEE
+604 SGDQTLTRQQIEE

-644 KLLIIDEI
+644 KLLIVDEI

-657 NRGPVLESIVAR
+657 NRGPVLESIIAR
-669 TVRQIENT
+669 TVRQIEST
-677 KEHIRLV
+677 KDHIRLV

-692 YEDVALF
+692 YEDVAVL
-699 LRVDLEKGLFH
+699 LRVDPDKGLFH

-717 CPLAQQYIGITVK
+717 VPLAQQYIGITVK

-739 NDVCYEKVL
+739 NDVCYEKVIS
-748 AVAGKHQVLIFVHS
+748 VAGKHQVLIFVHS
-762 RKETAKTA
+762 RKETTKTA

-781 TLGRFLK
+781 TLSKFLK
-788 EDSASREILHSHTEL
+788 EDSVSREILQSQVEL
-803 VKSNDLKDLLP
+803 IKSSDLKDLLP

-824 ARVDRQLVED
+824 ARADRQIVEE
-834 LFGDGHVQVLVSTAT
+834 LFTDGHIQVLVSTAT

-896 DSYGE
+896 DTYGE
-901 GIILTG
+901 GIIITG
-907 HSELQYY
+907 HSELHYY
-914 LSLMNQQLPIESQFV
+914 LSLMNQQLPIESQFI

-949 EACNWIGY
+949 EACKWLLY
-957 TYLYVRMLRNPTLY
+957 TYLWVRMVRNPSLY
-971 GLAPD
+971 GLTPD
-976 VLTRDITLE
+976 SVAKDKTLE
-985 ERRADLSL
+985 ERRADL
-993 LEPNNPTI
+993 
-1001 LPSLAAAT
+1001 
-1009 TPLARS
+1009 
-1015 LCCKPVTGVAM
+1015 
-1026 LLNML
+1026 
-1031 TPPTDLVLR
+1031 
-1040 YHSSLTEISKSK
+1040 
-1052 MIHSAATILDKNNLV
+1052 IHSAATVLDKNNLV

-1087 YYITHGTIST
+1087 YYISHGTIST

-1124 SVRQDEKMELAKLLD
+1124 TVRQDEKMELAKLLD
-1139 RVPIPIK
+1139 RVPIPVK

-1169 EGLSLTSDMVFI
+1169 EGLSLTSDMVYI

-1201 AQLAEKALN
+1201 AQLAEKALK
-1210 LCKMVN
+1210 LCKMIG

-1223 TPLRQFNGIPNEIL
+1223 TPLRQFHGLPNEIM

-1248 RYYDLSSQ
+1248 RYYDLSVQ

-1264 AKMGRTLHKF
+1264 TKMGKTLHKC
-1274 IHQFPKLNLG
+1274 IHQFPKLNLN
-1284 AHVQPITRTVLRVEL
+1284 AQVQPITRSVLKVEL
-1299 TITPDFQWEDKVHG
+1299 TITPDFMWEDKVHG
-1313 FVEPFWVI
+1313 YVEPFWII

-1327 EYILHHEY
+1327 ENILHHEY

-1344 EDHVL
+1344 EEHTL
-1349 NFTVPIY
+1349 HFTIPIY
-1356 EPLPPQYFIRVVSD
+1356 EPLPPQYFIVVVSD
-1370 RWLGSQSV
+1370 KWLGAQTV

-1409 RNPSYEA
+1409 RNPEYEA
-1416 LYQEFKHFNPI
+1416 LYQQFKHFNPI

-1436 NTDDNVLVA
+1436 NSDDNVLVA

-1458 AVLRNHQ
+1458 AILRNLQ
-1465 KGHES
+1465 KGPDN
-1470 IMRAVYIAPMEALAQ
+1470 IMRAVYIAPIEALAK
-1485 ERYRDWE
+1485 EMYRNWKE
-1492 RKFGKGLGLRV
+1492 KFGKGLGLRV
-1503 VELTGE
+1503 VKLTGE
-1509 TATDLKLLEK
+1509 TATDLKLIEK
-1519 GQVIISTPEKWD
+1519 GQIIISTPEKWD

-1551 DELHLIGGQGGPI
+1551 DELHLMGGQGGPV
-1564 LEVIVS
+1564 LEIIVS
-1570 RMRYIASQGD
+1570 RMRYITSQLD

-1604 SSHGLFNFP
+1604 TSHGLFNFP

-1620 LEIHIQGVDIAN
+1620 LEIHIQGVYIAN
-1632 FEARMQAMA
+1632 FEGRMQAMT

-1653 SGKPAL
+1653 NGKPAI
-1659 VFVPTRKHARLTAV
+1659 VFTPTRKHTRLTAV
-1673 DLMTYSNA
+1673 DLMTYSSM
-1681 DSGEKSTFLLRSVEE
+1681 DSEQNPLFLLRPKEE
-1696 LEPFLSKVKEPMLSA
+1696 LDPFVVDIKEPMLKE
-1711 TLRHGVGY
+1711 TIQFGVGY
-1719 LHEGLTSMDQEVV
+1719 LHEGLSSTDQDIVKT
-1732 SQLFEAGWIQVC
+1732 LFETGMIQVC
-1744 VASSSMC
+1744 VMSSSMC
-1751 WGAPLSAHLVVVMG
+1751 WGVPLSAHLVVVMG
-1765 TQYYDGRENA
+1765 TQYYDGRENS
-1775 HTDYPVTDLLQMMGH
+1775 HTDYPVPDLLQMMGH
-1790 ASRPLL
+1790 ASRPLV

-1816 FLYEAFPVESHLHHF
+1816 FLYEALPVESNLHHF

-1836 NAEVVVGVIEN
+1836 NAEVVVGVIQN

-1868 NYYNLQGVSHRHLSD
+1868 NFYNLQGVSHRHLSD
-1883 HLSELIENTL
+1883 HLSELVETTL
-1893 SDLEASKCVAIEDDM
+1893 SDLEVSKCVAIEDDFL
-1908 DLSPLNLGMIAS
+1908 LSPLNLGMIAS

-1930 RFSSSLT
+1930 QFSSTLT
-1937 SKTKMKGLL
+1937 SKTRLKSLL
-1946 EILASASEYSQI
+1946 EILSSASEYEQI

-1978 FENPKCTDPHVKANA
+1978 FENPKFTDPSVKANA
-1993 LLQAHFSRHTVVGNL
+1993 LLQAHFSRQAIGGNL
-2008 SSDQREVLLSS
+2008 ASDQREVLIYA

-2041 AMEVSQMVTQGMWE
+2041 TMEVSQMVTQGMWE

-2071 KKCQE
+2071 IRCKE
-2076 NPGKSIET
+2076 NPGKPIET
-2084 VFDLV
+2084 IFDLL

-2104 LQLLDIARFCNRFPN
+2104 AQLMDIARFCNRFPN
-2119 IDMTYEVLESDDVRA
+2119 IDLSYDVPGA
-2134 GEDVSLQVT
+2134 DNVGVGEDLSIIVS
-2143 LERDLEGRSEVG
+2143 LERDLEGRVEVG
-2155 SVDAPRYPKAKEE
+2155 PVDAPRYPKSKEE

-2176 IKTNQLLAI
+2176 TKTNQLHAI

-2191 RKSKVKLEF
+2191 RKSRVKLDF
-2200 AAPAEA
+2200 TAPNEP
-2206 GKRSYTL
+2206 GKKTYTL

-2225 EYSFTIDAKEASS
+2225 EYTFAIDVKEAM
-2238 AGDDSGR
+2238 A
-2245 E
+2245 EE

>member
-1 MAHLSGGAEAH
+1 MAQHLGGGAEAH

-43 PETLYGKIDPKSFGD
+43 PESLWGKIDPKHFGD
-58 RAYKGRAPELDEKLK
+58 RAYRGRPPELDDKLK

-80 REPLTSEPVTNR
+80 RDPNAEPGPIR
-92 QSKRRRLQAESILSS
+92 QSKRRRLREESVLTAT
-107 GEEGIY
+107 EEGVY

-139 LNIVSGAAD
+139 SSIVSGAAD
-148 EILSVLKNDIFKNP
+148 EILAVLKNETFRNP
-162 EKKKEIEKLLN
+162 DKKKEIEKMLN
-173 PIPNQ
+173 PIPNSV
-178 IFDQLVSIGRLI
+178 FDQLVSIGRLI

-196 GDAAGSGAAANT
+196 GDAGGSAVANG
-208 DDALDDDVG
+208 DEALDDDVG

-230 ESDCDLVQED
+230 ESDLDMVQED
-240 EEEEDDG
+240 EEEDDDDVA
-247 LEPHGAGGMQMG
+247 EPNHSGAMQMG
-259 SGIDDD
+259 GGIDDD
-265 DMQEANEGMALNVQ
+265 EMQEANEGMSLNVQ
-279 DIDAYWLQRKI
+279 DINAYWLQRNI
-290 SQAYDQQIDPQQ
+290 SDAYEKQMDPQQ

-308 DVLKILAE
+308 EVLKILAE

-323 TKLLVHLQFDK
+323 TKLLVNLQFEK
-334 FSLIKLLL
+334 FSLIKFLL

-351 TRLARAEDQEERKKI
+351 TRLARAEDQDERNKI
-366 EEEMMGLGLDLAA
+366 EEEMLRLGPELAA

-389 TAKERQKNLEKSIRE
+389 SAKERQKIVEKNIRE

-412 SGGGDGDRD
+412 SGGDGDRA
-421 RDRRGF
+421 RRGL
-427 VDRDAESGWLKGQ
+427 VDRDVDSGWLKSQ
-440 RQLLDLE
+440 AQLLDLD
-447 SIAFHQGGLL
+447 SIAQEQSRLL
-457 MANKKCELPLGSYRN
+457 VSKKCVLPDGSYR
-472 HSKGYEEVHVPAL
+472 HPSKGYEEIHVPAL
-485 KPKPLAPGEE
+485 KPRPFDPDERLV
-495 LIKISVMP
+495 KISDMP
-503 DWAQPAFKGMTQ
+503 EWAQPAFRGMNQ

-520 SKVYE
+520 SRVYE
-525 SALFTAENIL
+525 TALFRADNIL
-535 LCAPTGAGKTNVAM
+535 LCAPTGAGKTNVAV

-555 IALHRNPDGSF
+555 IALHMNKEDGSI
-566 NNGNYKIVYV
+566 NHDDYKIVYV

-591 NRLQHYDVKVKEL
+591 NRLKEYGVTVREL
-604 SGDQSLTRQQIEE
+604 SGDQTLTRQQIEE

-669 TVRQIENT
+669 TVRQIETT
-677 KEHIRLV
+677 KDHIRLV

-699 LRVDLEKGLFH
+699 LRVDLKRGLFY

-717 CPLAQQYIGITVK
+717 VPLSQQYIGIMVR

-739 NDVCYEKVL
+739 NDLCYEKVMD
-748 AVAGKHQVLIFVHS
+748 VAGKHQVLIFVHS

-770 RAIRDTALAND
+770 RAIRDTALAKD

-788 EDSASREILHSHTEL
+788 EDSASREILTTHTDL

-814 YGFAIHHAGM
+814 YGFAIHHAGLNR
-824 ARVDRQLVED
+824 ADRQLVED
-834 LFGDGHVQVLVSTAT
+834 LFADGHVQVLVSTAT

-868 YNPEKGAWTE
+868 YDPEKGAWTE

-891 GRPQY
+891 GRPQF

-901 GIILTG
+901 GIIITG
-907 HSELQYY
+907 HNELQYY

-949 EACNWIGY
+949 EACNWLGY
-957 TYLYVRMLRNPTLY
+957 TYLYIRMLRNPTLY
-971 GLAPD
+971 GLEAD
-976 VLTRDITLE
+976 VLKRDITLE
-985 ERRADLSL
+985 ERRADL
-993 LEPNNPTI
+993 
-1001 LPSLAAAT
+1001 
-1009 TPLARS
+1009 
-1015 LCCKPVTGVAM
+1015 
-1026 LLNML
+1026 
-1031 TPPTDLVLR
+1031 
-1040 YHSSLTEISKSK
+1040 
-1052 MIHSAATILDKNNLV
+1052 IHSAATILDKSNLI

-1124 SVRQDEKMELAKLLD
+1124 TVRQDEKMELVKLLD
-1139 RVPIPIK
+1139 RVPIPVK

-1169 EGLSLTSDMVFI
+1169 EGLSLTSDMVYI

-1186 RLMRALF
+1186 RLLRALF

-1216 KRMWSVQ
+1216 KKMWSVQ
-1223 TPLRQFNGIPNEIL
+1223 TPLRQFNGITNDIL
-1237 MKLEKKDLAWE
+1237 MKLEKKDLAWD

-1256 EIGELIRF
+1256 ELGELIRMPR
-1264 AKMGRTLHKF
+1264 MGRALHKF
-1274 IHQFPKLNLG
+1274 IHQFPKLNLA

-1313 FVEPFWVI
+1313 YVEPFWVI

-1327 EYILHHEY
+1327 EYVLHHEY
-1335 FMLKKQYID
+1335 FLLKKQYID
-1344 EDHVL
+1344 EDHTL

-1370 RWLGSQSV
+1370 RWLGSQTV

-1409 RNPSYEA
+1409 RNPLYEA
-1416 LYQEFKHFNPI
+1416 LYQDFKHFNPV

-1436 NTDDNVLVA
+1436 NSDDNVLVA

-1465 KGHES
+1465 KGS
-1470 IMRAVYIAPMEALAQ
+1470 DSVMRVVYIAPIEALAK

-1492 RKFGKGLGLRV
+1492 KKFGKGLKLRV
-1503 VELTGE
+1503 ELLTGE
-1509 TATDLKLLEK
+1509 TGTDAKLLEK
-1519 GQVIISTPEKWD
+1519 GQIIISTPEKWD

-1539 RKHVQQVSLFII
+1539 RKPVQQVSLFII

-1570 RMRYIASQGD
+1570 RMRYIASLSE

-1620 LEIHIQGVDIAN
+1620 LEIHIQGVDLAN

-1653 SGKPAL
+1653 NGKPAL
-1659 VFVPTRKHARLTAV
+1659 VYVPTRKHVRLTAI
-1673 DLMTYSNA
+1673 DLMTYSTA
-1681 DSGEKSTFLLRSVEE
+1681 DGGEKSSFLLRPVEDI
-1696 LEPFLSKVKEPMLSA
+1696 EPFVERISDEILRG
-1711 TLRHGVGY
+1711 TLRNGVGY
-1719 LHEGLTSMDQEVV
+1719 LHEGLTSLDQEVV

-1744 VASSSMC
+1744 VMSSSMC
-1751 WGAPLSAHLVVVMG
+1751 WGVSLSAHLVVVMG
-1765 TQYYDGRENA
+1765 TQYYDGRENV

-1816 FLYEAFPVESHLHHF
+1816 FLYEAFPVESHLHHY

-1836 NAEVVVGVIEN
+1836 NAEVVSGIIEN

-1857 TFMYRR
+1857 TFLYRR

-1868 NYYNLQGVSHRHLSD
+1868 NYYNLQGVTQRHLSD
-1883 HLSELIENTL
+1883 HLSELVENTL

-1908 DLSPLNLGMIAS
+1908 DLSSLNLGMIAA
-1920 YYYISYTTIE
+1920 YYYTNYTTIE

-1946 EILASASEYSQI
+1946 EILTHASEYSQL

-1965 ELIRRLINHQRFS
+1965 EVLRRLINHQRFS

-1993 LLQAHFSRHTVVGNL
+1993 LLQAHFARQHLGGNL
-2008 SSDQREVLLSS
+2008 ALDQREVIISA

-2029 ISSNGWLSLALL
+2029 ISSSGWLSLAIL

-2071 KKCQE
+2071 KRCQE

-2084 VFDLV
+2084 VFDLF

-2104 LQLLDIARFCNRFPN
+2104 KQLLDIAQFCNRFPN
-2119 IDMTYEVLESDDVRA
+2119 IDLTHEVQNSGNIRA
-2134 GEDVSLQVT
+2134 GGEISLLVT

-2155 SVDAPRYPKAKEE
+2155 TVNALRYPKAKEE

-2176 IKTNQLLAI
+2176 TKTNSLLAI
-2185 KRVSLQ
+2185 KRFSFQ
-2191 RKSKVKLEF
+2191 RRTKVKLEF

-2206 GKRSYTL
+2206 GEKNYIL

-2225 EYSFTIDAKEASS
+2225 EYEFTVDVKDA
-2238 AGDDSGR
+2238 AGPDEDSGG

>member
-1 MAHLSGGAEAH
+1 MAHLGGGAEAH

-43 PETLYGKIDPKSFGD
+43 PESLYGKIDPKTFGD
-58 RAYKGRAPELDEKLK
+58 RAYRGRPPELDEKLK

-80 REPLTSEPVTNR
+80 RDSLTEQPSR
-92 QSKRRRLQAESILSS
+92 QSKRRRLQEESVLNTT
-107 GEEGIY
+107 EEGVY

-139 LNIVSGAAD
+139 LSIVSGAAD
-148 EILSVLKNDIFKNP
+148 EILAVLKNDSLRNP
-162 EKKKEIEKLLN
+162 EKKREIEKLLN
-173 PIPNQ
+173 PINNTT
-178 IFDQLVSIGRLI
+178 FDQLVSIGRLI
-190 TDFQDG
+190 TDYQDG
-196 GDAAGSGAAANT
+196 GDGAAVGALVSG

-217 VAVEFEENEDDED
+217 VAVEFEENEEEDEESDLDVVPDDED
-230 ESDCDLVQED
+230 E
-240 EEEEDDG
+240 DDDVA
-247 LEPHGAGGMQMG
+247 EPNGSGAMQMG
-259 SGIDDD
+259 GGIDDD
-265 DMQEANEGMALNVQ
+265 DMLEANEGLTLNVQ

-308 DVLKILAE
+308 EVLKILAE

-323 TKLLVHLQFDK
+323 TNLLVHLQFDK
-334 FSLIKLLL
+334 FSLIKYLL

-351 TRLARAEDQEERKKI
+351 TRLARAEDQDERKKI
-366 EEEMMGLGLDLAA
+366 EEEMMNLGPELAA
-379 ILEQLHATRA
+379 ILDQLHATRA

-412 SGGGDGDRD
+412 RSGDDGSRARVGYADQ
-421 RDRRGF
+421 
-427 VDRDAESGWLKGQ
+427 DADNGWLTGQ

-447 SIAFHQGGLL
+447 SLGFQQGSLL
-457 MANKKCELPLGSYRN
+457 MANNRTVLPDGSVRI
-472 HSKGYEEVHVPAL
+472 SEKGYEEVHVPTL
-485 KPKPLAPGEE
+485 KPKPMGSDEKLVS
-495 LIKISVMP
+495 ISSMP
-503 DWAQPAFKGMTQ
+503 DWAQPAFEGMSQ

-520 SKVYE
+520 SRVYE
-525 SALFTAENIL
+525 TALFSADNIL

-555 IALHRNPDGSF
+555 IALNRNSDGSI
-566 NNGNYKIVYV
+566 NHDNYKIVYV

-591 NRLQHYDVKVKEL
+591 NRLRAYNVNVKEL
-604 SGDQSLTRQQIEE
+604 SGDQTLTRQQIEE

-632 RKSGDRTYTQLV
+632 RKSGDRTYTQIV

-657 NRGPVLESIVAR
+657 SRGPVLESIVAR
-669 TVRQIENT
+669 TIRQIET
-677 KEHIRLV
+677 TGEPIRLV

-699 LRVDLEKGLFH
+699 LRVDLNKGLFH
-710 FDNSYRP
+710 FDNTYRP
-717 CPLAQQYIGITVK
+717 VPLAQQYVGITVK

-739 NDVCYEKVL
+739 NDICYKKVI
-748 AVAGKHQVLIFVHS
+748 AGAGKHQCLIFVHS
-762 RKETAKTA
+762 RKETVKTA
-770 RAIRDTALAND
+770 RAIRETALAND
-781 TLGRFLK
+781 TIGRFLK
-788 EDSASREILHSHTEL
+788 EDSASREILTEHVDL

-814 YGFAIHHAGM
+814 YGFAVHHAGM
-824 ARVDRQLVED
+824 VRADRQLVED
-834 LFGDGHVQVLVSTAT
+834 LFSDGHLQVLVSTAT

-868 YNPEKGAWTE
+868 YNPEKGVWTE

-891 GRPQY
+891 GRPQF
-896 DSYGE
+896 DTQGE
-901 GIILTG
+901 GIIITG
-907 HSELQYY
+907 HSELKYY
-914 LSLMNQQLPIESQFV
+914 LSLMNQQLPIESQFI

-943 TVQNAR
+943 SVQNAR
-949 EACNWIGY
+949 EALNWLGY
-957 TYLYVRMLRNPTLY
+957 TYLYIRMLRNPTLY
-971 GLAPD
+971 GLPPDILSRD
-976 VLTRDITLE
+976 VLLE
-985 ERRADLSL
+985 ERRADL
-993 LEPNNPTI
+993 
-1001 LPSLAAAT
+1001 
-1009 TPLARS
+1009 
-1015 LCCKPVTGVAM
+1015 V
-1026 LLNML
+1026 
-1031 TPPTDLVLR
+1031 
-1040 YHSSLTEISKSK
+1040 
-1052 MIHSAATILDKNNLV
+1052 HSAATVLDKSNLV

-1087 YYITHGTIST
+1087 YYITHGTVAT

-1124 SVRQDEKMELAKLLD
+1124 TVRQDEKMELAKLLE

-1186 RLMRALF
+1186 RLLRALF

-1201 AQLAEKALN
+1201 AQLAEKTLN
-1210 LCKMVN
+1210 MSKMVN

-1248 RYYDLSSQ
+1248 RYYDLSPQ

-1264 AKMGRTLHKF
+1264 PKMGRTLHKF
-1274 IHQFPKLNLG
+1274 IHQFPKLNLA
-1284 AHVQPITRTVLRVEL
+1284 AHVQPITRSVLKVEL
-1299 TITPDFQWEDKVHG
+1299 TITPDFRWEDKVHG
-1313 FVEPFWVI
+1313 YVEPFWVI

-1349 NFTVPIY
+1349 NFTVPIC

-1370 RWLGSQSV
+1370 RWLGSQTV

-1409 RNPSYEA
+1409 RNPLYEA
-1416 LYQEFKHFNPI
+1416 LYHNFKQFNPV

-1458 AVLRNHQ
+1458 AILRNHQ
-1465 KGHES
+1465 KGPDNV
-1470 IMRAVYIAPMEALAQ
+1470 MRAVYIAPIEALAK

-1492 RKFGKGLGLRV
+1492 AKFGKGLGLRV

-1509 TATDLKLLEK
+1509 TTTDMKLLEK
-1519 GQVIISTPEKWD
+1519 GQIIIGTPEKWD

-1539 RKHVQQVSLFII
+1539 RKYVQQVSLFII
-1551 DELHLIGGQGGPI
+1551 DELHLIGGQGGPV

-1570 RMRYIASQGD
+1570 RMRYIASQIE
-1580 NKIRIVALSTSLANA
+1580 NKIRIVALATSLANA

-1604 SSHGLFNFP
+1604 TSHGLFNFP

-1620 LEIHIQGVDIAN
+1620 LDIHIQGVDIAN
-1632 FEARMQAMA
+1632 YEARMQAMT
-1641 KPTYTAIVQHAK
+1641 KPTYTAIKQHAK
-1653 SGKPAL
+1653 NGKPAI
-1659 VFVPTRKHARLTAV
+1659 VFVPTRKHVRLTAV
-1673 DLMTYSNA
+1673 DLMAYSRVEG
-1681 DSGEKSTFLLRSVEE
+1681 GEKPEFLLQSKDK
-1696 LEPFLSKVKEPMLSA
+1696 LEPFVEKINEEMLKDTLS
-1711 TLRHGVGY
+1711 HGVGY

-1732 SQLFEAGWIQVC
+1732 SHMFEAGWIQVC
-1744 VASSSMC
+1744 VIASSMC
-1751 WGAPLSAHLVVVMG
+1751 WGMPLTAHLVVVMG

-1775 HTDYPVTDLLQMMGH
+1775 HTDYPVSDLLQMMGH
-1790 ASRPLL
+1790 ASRPNL
-1796 DNSGKCVIL
+1796 DTSGKCVIL
-1805 CHAPRKEYYKK
+1805 CHAPRKDYYMK
-1816 FLYEAFPVESHLHHF
+1816 FLYEAFPVESHLQHY

-1883 HLSELIENTL
+1883 HLSELVENTL

-1937 SKTKMKGLL
+1937 AKTKMKGLL
-1946 EILASASEYSQI
+1946 EILSSASEYAQL
-1958 PIRPGEE
+1958 PLRPGEE
-1965 ELIRRLINHQRFS
+1965 DAIRRLMNHQRFS
-1978 FENPKCTDPHVKANA
+1978 FENPKYTDPHVKANV
-1993 LLQAHFSRHTVVGNL
+1993 LLQAHFSRNNVGGNL
-2008 SSDQREVLLSS
+2008 ALDLREILLYAT
-2019 SRLLQAMVDV
+2019 RLLQAMVDV

-2041 AMEVSQMVTQGMWE
+2041 AMELSQMVVQGMWE

-2076 NPGKSIET
+2076 YPNKSIET

-2089 EMEDDERRELLQMSD
+2089 EMEDDERRDLLQMSD
-2104 LQLLDIARFCNRFPN
+2104 SQLLDIARFCNRFPN
-2119 IDMTYEVLESDDVRA
+2119 IDMTYELLDAENVRA
-2134 GEDVSLQVT
+2134 GEDITLQVN
-2143 LERDLEGRSEVG
+2143 LERDMEGRTEAG
-2155 SVDAPRYPKAKEE
+2155 PVDAPRYPKSKEE

-2176 IKTNQLLAI
+2176 TKTNQLLAI
-2185 KRVSLQ
+2185 KRVPLQ
-2191 RKSKVKLEF
+2191 RKSKVKLDF
-2200 AAPAEA
+2200 TAPAEP
-2206 GKRSYTL
+2206 GKKSYTL

-2225 EYSFTIDAKEASS
+2225 EYSFTVDVQEPAAMDEDGA
-2238 AGDDSGR
+2238 R

>member
-1 MAHLSGGAEAH
+1 MAHPGGGAEAH

-43 PETLYGKIDPKSFGD
+43 PESLWGKIDPKSFGD
-58 RAYKGRAPELDEKLK
+58 RAYRDKPPELEEKLK

-80 REPLTSEPVTNR
+80 REPAFDAAPPR
-92 QSKRRRLQAESILSS
+92 SKKRRLQEESVLTSS
-107 GEEGIY
+107 DEGVY

-148 EILSVLKNDIFKNP
+148 EILAVLKNETIKNP
-162 EKKKEIEKLLN
+162 DKKKEIEKLLN
-173 PIPNQ
+173 PIPSST
-178 IFDQLVSIGRLI
+178 FDQLVSIGKLI
-190 TDFQDG
+190 TDYHDG
-196 GDAAGSGAAANT
+196 GDSGDAAVNGG

-217 VAVEFEENEDDED
+217 VAVEFEENEEEEE
-230 ESDCDLVQED
+230 ESDLDMVPED
-240 EEEEDDG
+240 EEDEDDLTEVG
-247 LEPHGAGGMQMG
+247 GSGAMQMG
-259 SGIDDD
+259 GIDDD
-265 DMQEANEGMALNVQ
+265 EEQEAMEGMTLNVQ

-290 SQAYDQQIDPQQ
+290 SQAYDQNIDPQQ
-302 CQKLAE
+302 SQKLAE
-308 DVLKILAE
+308 EVLKILAE

-334 FSLIKLLL
+334 FSLIKYLL
-342 RNRLKIVWC
+342 RNRLKVVWC
-351 TRLARAEDQEERKKI
+351 TRLARAEDQEKRKEI
-366 EEEMMGLGLDLAA
+366 EEEMLALGPDHAA

-412 SGGGDGDRD
+412 TGGEGGYERRD
-421 RDRRGF
+421 L
-427 VDRDAESGWLKGQ
+427 VDRDAEGGWLKGQ
-440 RQLLDLE
+440 RQLLDLDNL
-447 SIAFHQGGLL
+447 AFHQGGLL
-457 MANKKCELPLGSYRN
+457 MANRKCELPVGSFRN
-472 HSKGYEEVHVPAL
+472 HKKGYEEVHVPAL
-485 KPKPLAPGEE
+485 KPKPLADNEK
-495 LIKISVMP
+495 LVKISDLP
-503 DWAQPAFKGMTQ
+503 DWAQPAFKGMSQ

-525 SALFTAENIL
+525 SALFSPENIL

-555 IALHRNPDGSF
+555 IGLNRNKNDGSI
-566 NNGNYKIVYV
+566 NHSNYKIVYV

-591 NRLQHYDVKVKEL
+591 NRLEQYGVKVKEL
-604 SGDQSLTRQQIEE
+604 SGDQSLTRQQIDE

-644 KLLIIDEI
+644 KLLIVDEI

-657 NRGPVLESIVAR
+657 NRGPVLESIIAR
-669 TVRQIENT
+669 TVRQIETT

-692 YEDVALF
+692 YEDVAMF
-699 LRVDLEKGLFH
+699 LRVKLDKGLFH

-717 CPLAQQYIGITVK
+717 VPLAQQYVGITVK

-739 NDVCYEKVL
+739 NDVCYEKVIN
-748 AVAGKHQVLIFVHS
+748 VAGKHQVLIFVHS
-762 RKETAKTA
+762 RKETTKTA

-781 TLGRFLK
+781 TLSKFLK
-788 EDSASREILHSHTEL
+788 EDSASREILQSHTEL
-803 VKSNDLKDLLP
+803 VKSSDLKDLLP

-824 ARVDRQLVED
+824 VRADRQIVEE
-834 LFGDGHVQVLVSTAT
+834 LFADGHVQVLVSTAT

-896 DSYGE
+896 DTYGE

-914 LSLMNQQLPIESQFV
+914 LSLMNQQLPIESQFI
-929 SKLAD
+929 SKMAD

-943 TVQNAR
+943 SVQNAR
-949 EACNWIGY
+949 EACKWLSY
-957 TYLYVRMLRNPTLY
+957 TYLFVRMVRNPTLY

-976 VLTRDITLE
+976 VLKTDETLE
-985 ERRADLSL
+985 ERRADL
-993 LEPNNPTI
+993 
-1001 LPSLAAAT
+1001 
-1009 TPLARS
+1009 
-1015 LCCKPVTGVAM
+1015 
-1026 LLNML
+1026 
-1031 TPPTDLVLR
+1031 
-1040 YHSSLTEISKSK
+1040 
-1052 MIHSAATILDKNNLV
+1052 IHSAATILDKNNLV

-1169 EGLSLTSDMVFI
+1169 EGLSLTSDMVYI

-1201 AQLAEKALN
+1201 AQLAEKALK
-1210 LCKMVN
+1210 LCKMIG

-1223 TPLRQFNGIPNEIL
+1223 TPLRQFHGIPNEIL

-1264 AKMGRTLHKF
+1264 PKMGRTLHKC
-1274 IHQFPKLNLG
+1274 IHQFPKLNLV
-1284 AHVQPITRTVLRVEL
+1284 AHVQPITRSVLKVEL
-1299 TITPDFQWEDKVHG
+1299 TITPDFQWDDKVHG
-1313 FVEPFWVI
+1313 YVEPFWII

-1327 EYILHHEY
+1327 EQILHHEY

-1344 EDHVL
+1344 EDHTL

-1356 EPLPPQYFIRVVSD
+1356 EPLPPQYFINVVSD
-1370 RWLGSQSV
+1370 RWLGSQTV

-1409 RNPSYEA
+1409 RNPAYEG
-1416 LYQEFKHFNPI
+1416 LYQQFKHFNPV

-1436 NTDDNVLVA
+1436 NSDDNVLVA

-1458 AVLRNHQ
+1458 AILRNHQ
-1465 KGHES
+1465 KGPES
-1470 IMRAVYIAPMEALAQ
+1470 AMRAVYIAPIEALAK
-1485 ERYRDWE
+1485 ERYQDWKK
-1492 RKFGKGLGLRV
+1492 KFGEGLGIRV

-1509 TATDLKLLEK
+1509 TATDLKLLDK
-1519 GQVIISTPEKWD
+1519 GQIIISTPEKWD

-1539 RKHVQQVSLFII
+1539 RKHIQQVSLFII

-1570 RMRYIASQGD
+1570 RMRYIASQLE
-1580 NKIRIVALSTSLANA
+1580 NKIRIVALSSSLANA

-1604 SSHGLFNFP
+1604 TSHGLFNFP

-1632 FEARMQAMA
+1632 FEARMQAMT

-1653 SGKPAL
+1653 NGKPAI
-1659 VFVPTRKHARLTAV
+1659 VFVPTRKHARMTAV
-1673 DLMTYSNA
+1673 DLMTYSSV
-1681 DSGEKSTFLLRSVEE
+1681 DSEQKPLFLLQSAEE
-1696 LEPFLSKVKEPMLSA
+1696 LEPFVANIKEPMLKE
-1711 TLRHGVGY
+1711 TIQFGVGY
-1719 LHEGLTSMDQEVV
+1719 LHEGLNSTDQDIVKT
-1732 SQLFEAGWIQVC
+1732 LFETGWIQVC
-1744 VASSSMC
+1744 VMSSTMC
-1751 WGAPLSAHLVVVMG
+1751 WGVPLSAHLVVVMG

-1775 HTDYPVTDLLQMMGH
+1775 HSDYPVTDLLQMMGH
-1790 ASRPLL
+1790 ASRPLV

-1816 FLYEAFPVESHLHHF
+1816 FLYEAFPVESHLHHY

-1836 NAEVVVGVIEN
+1836 NAEVVVGVIQN

-1857 TFMYRR
+1857 TFIYRR

-1883 HLSELIENTL
+1883 HLSEIVENTI
-1893 SDLEASKCVAIEDDM
+1893 SDLEASKCVEVEDDF
-1908 DLSPLNLGMIAS
+1908 LLAPANLGLIAS

-1937 SKTKMKGLL
+1937 SKTKLKGLL
-1946 EILASASEYSQI
+1946 EILASASEYEQL

-1978 FENPKCTDPHVKANA
+1978 FENPKYTDPNVKANA
-1993 LLQAHFSRHTVVGNL
+1993 LLQAHFSRQTIGGDL
-2008 SSDQREVLLSS
+2008 STDQQEVLIYA
-2019 SRLLQAMVDV
+2019 SRLLQAIVDV

-2064 HFTKELA
+2064 HFTKDLA
-2071 KKCQE
+2071 KRCQE
-2076 NPGKSIET
+2076 NPGKNIET
-2084 VFDLV
+2084 VFDLL

-2104 LQLLDIARFCNRFPN
+2104 TQLMDIARFCNRFPN
-2119 IDMTYEVLESDDVRA
+2119 IDLTHDVLNKDNVTG
-2134 GEDVSLQVT
+2134 GEKVYIQVS
-2143 LERDLEGRSEVG
+2143 LERDLEGRTEVG
-2155 SVDAPRYPKAKEE
+2155 PVDAPRYPKSKEE

-2176 IKTNQLLAI
+2176 TKTNQLLAI
-2185 KRVSLQ
+2185 KRVTFQ
-2191 RKSKVKLEF
+2191 RKSKVKLDF
-2200 AAPAEA
+2200 DAPAEA
-2206 GKRSYTL
+2206 GKKTYTL

-2225 EYSFTIDAKEASS
+2225 EYSFTVDVKEASNLE
-2238 AGDDSGR
+2238 DDS
-2245 E
+2245 

>member
-1 MAHLSGGAEAH
+1 MAHLGGGAEAH

-43 PETLYGKIDPKSFGD
+43 PESLWGKIDPKSFGD
-58 RAYKGRAPELDEKLK
+58 RAYRGRPVELDEKLEK
-73 KSKKKKE
+73 AKNKKKKKD
-80 REPLTSEPVTNR
+80 RDAAADAAVSVP
-92 QSKRRRLQAESILSS
+92 SKRRRVQHDSVLSAS
-107 GEEGIY
+107 DDGVY

-125 AMLSVIQQ
+125 AMLSVIQH

-139 LNIVSGAAD
+139 LSIVSAAAD
-148 EILSVLKNDIFKNP
+148 EILAVLKNDTLKNTD
-162 EKKKEIEKLLN
+162 KKKDIEKLLN
-173 PIPNQ
+173 PIPNHV
-178 IFDQLVSIGRLI
+178 FDQLVSIGKLI
-190 TDFQDG
+190 TDFQEAADVSNGNSAMDG
-196 GDAAGSGAAANT
+196 EEG
-208 DDALDDDVG
+208 LDDDVG
-217 VAVEFEENEDDED
+217 VAVEFEENEDDDE
-230 ESDCDLVQED
+230 ESDLDIVQDD
-240 EEEEDDG
+240 EEEEEDG
-247 LEPHGAGGMQMG
+247 VEQNGSAAMQMG
-259 SGIDDD
+259 GGIDDE
-265 DMQEANEGMALNVQ
+265 DMEDGNEGMSLNVQ

-290 SQAYDQQIDPQQ
+290 SLAFEQQIDPQQ

-308 DVLKILAE
+308 EVLKILAE

-323 TKLLVHLQFDK
+323 SKLLFHLEFDK
-334 FSLIKLLL
+334 FSLIKFLL

-351 TRLARAEDQEERKKI
+351 TRLARAQDQEERERI
-366 EEEMMGLGLDLAA
+366 EEEMKGTELQP

-389 TAKERQKNLEKSIRE
+389 SAKERQKNLEKSIRE
-404 EARRLKDE
+404 EARRLKDDT
-412 SGGGDGDRD
+412 GGDGDKERD
-421 RDRRGF
+421 RGRRGLA
-427 VDRDAESGWLKGQ
+427 DRDGESGWLKGQ
-440 RQLLDLE
+440 RQMLDLDN
-447 SIAFHQGGLL
+447 IAFAQGGFF
-457 MANKKCELPLGSYRN
+457 MAKKKCDLPDGSYR
-472 HSKGYEEVHVPAL
+472 HLSKGYEEIHVPAL
-485 KPKPLAPGEE
+485 KAKALDPNEKLV
-495 LIKISVMP
+495 KISSMP

-525 SALFTAENIL
+525 TALFKPDNLL
-535 LCAPTGAGKTNVAM
+535 LCAPTGAGKTNVAV

-555 IALHRNPDGSF
+555 IARHRNPEDGSIDHSA
-566 NNGNYKIVYV
+566 YKIVYV

-591 NRLQHYDVKVKEL
+591 NRLQEYDVKVREL

-644 KLLIIDEI
+644 KLVIIDEI

-669 TVRQIENT
+669 TVRQIETT
-677 KEHIRLV
+677 KDYIRLV

-699 LRVDLEKGLFH
+699 LRVDLKKGLFY

-717 CPLAQQYIGITVK
+717 VPLSQQYVGITVK

-739 NDVCYEKVL
+739 NDICYEKVM

-770 RAIRDTALAND
+770 RAIRDAALGKD

-788 EDSASREILHSHTEL
+788 EDSASREILQTHTDL

-824 ARVDRQLVED
+824 TRTDRQLVED
-834 LFGDGHVQVLVSTAT
+834 LFADGHVQVLVSTAT

-901 GIILTG
+901 GIIVTG

-957 TYLYVRMLRNPTLY
+957 TYLYVRMLRNPSLY
-971 GLAPD
+971 GIAPD
-976 VLTRDITLE
+976 ILTRDITLE
-985 ERRADLSL
+985 ERRADL
-993 LEPNNPTI
+993 
-1001 LPSLAAAT
+1001 
-1009 TPLARS
+1009 
-1015 LCCKPVTGVAM
+1015 
-1026 LLNML
+1026 
-1031 TPPTDLVLR
+1031 
-1040 YHSSLTEISKSK
+1040 
-1052 MIHSAATILDKNNLV
+1052 IHTAATILDRNNLV

-1124 SVRQDEKMELAKLLD
+1124 TVRQDEKMELAKLLD

-1186 RLMRALF
+1186 RLLRALF

-1210 LCKMVN
+1210 LCKMVT

-1223 TPLRQFNGIPNEIL
+1223 TPLRQFNGIPSDL
-1237 MKLEKKDLAWE
+1237 LTKLEKKDLAWE

-1256 EIGELIRF
+1256 EIGELIR
-1264 AKMGRTLHKF
+1264 APKMGRTLHKF
-1274 IHQFPKLNLG
+1274 IHQFPKLNLA

-1299 TITPDFQWEDKVHG
+1299 TITPDFAWDDRIHG
-1313 FVEPFWVI
+1313 YVEPFWVI

-1344 EDHVL
+1344 EDHTL

-1356 EPLPPQYFIRVVSD
+1356 EPLPPQYFIHVVSD
-1370 RWLGSQSV
+1370 KWLGSQTV

-1416 LYQEFKHFNPI
+1416 LYQDFKHFNPV

-1436 NTDDNVLVA
+1436 NSDDNVLVA

-1465 KGHES
+1465 KGPDS
-1470 IMRAVYIAPMEALAQ
+1470 VMRVVYVAPIEALAK

-1492 RKFGKGLGLRV
+1492 RKFGNGLKLRV

-1519 GQVIISTPEKWD
+1519 GQIIISTPEKWD

-1551 DELHLIGGQGGPI
+1551 DELHLIGGQGGPV
-1564 LEVIVS
+1564 LEVVVS
-1570 RMRYIASQGD
+1570 RMRYIASQVE

-1604 SSHGLFNFP
+1604 TSHGLFNFP

-1632 FEARMQAMA
+1632 FEARMQAMT

-1653 SGKPAL
+1653 NKKPAL
-1659 VFVPTRKHARLTAV
+1659 VFVPTRKHVRLTAV
-1673 DLMTYSNA
+1673 DLITYSGA
-1681 DSGEKSTFLLRSVEE
+1681 DSGEKPFLLRSPEE
-1696 LEPFLSKVKEPMLSA
+1696 LEPFLDKISDEMLKV
-1711 TLRHGVGY
+1711 TLREGVGY
-1719 LHEGLTSMDQEVV
+1719 LHEGLNSLDHDIVT
-1732 SQLFEAGWIQVC
+1732 QLFDAGWIQVC
-1744 VASSSMC
+1744 VLNSSMC
-1751 WGAPLSAHLVVVMG
+1751 WGVTLSAHLVVVMG

-1775 HTDYPVTDLLQMMGH
+1775 QTDYPVTDLLQMMGH
-1790 ASRPLL
+1790 ASRPLV

-1836 NAEVVVGVIEN
+1836 NAEIVAGIIEN

-1883 HLSELIENTL
+1883 HLSEMVENTL
-1893 SDLEASKCVAIEDDM
+1893 SDLEASKCMTIEDDM

-1930 RFSSSLT
+1930 RFSSSVT

-1946 EILASASEYSQI
+1946 EILSSASEYAQL

-1965 ELIRRLINHQRFS
+1965 EVVRKLINHQRFS
-1978 FENPKCTDPHVKANA
+1978 FENPKVTDPHVKANA
-1993 LLQAHFSRHTVVGNL
+1993 LLQAHFSRQFVGGNL
-2008 SSDQREVLLSS
+2008 ALDQKEVLLSAN
-2019 SRLLQAMVDV
+2019 RLLQAMVDV

-2041 AMEVSQMVTQGMWE
+2041 TMEVSQMVTQGMWE

-2064 HFTKELA
+2064 HFTKDLA
-2071 KKCQE
+2071 KKCQD

-2084 VFDLV
+2084 VFDLL
-2089 EMEDDERRELLQMSD
+2089 EMEDDERRELLGMSD
-2104 LQLLDIARFCNRFPN
+2104 SELLDIARFCNRFPN
-2119 IDMTYEVLESDDVRA
+2119 IDLSYEVLDSDNVRA
-2134 GEDVSLQVT
+2134 GEDVTVLVT
-2143 LERDLEGRSEVG
+2143 LERDLEGKTEIG
-2155 SVDAPRYPKAKEE
+2155 PVDAPRYPKAKEE

-2176 IKTNQLLAI
+2176 TKTNLLLAI

-2191 RKSKVKLEF
+2191 RKLKAKLEF
-2200 AAPAEA
+2200 AAPADT
-2206 GKRSYTL
+2206 GRKSYAL

-2225 EYSFTIDAKEASS
+2225 EYGFTVDVKEAD
-2238 AGDDSGR
+2238 GDDEDSGR

>member
-1 MAHLSGGAEAH
+1 MAHLGGGAEAH

-43 PETLYGKIDPKSFGD
+43 PESLYGKIDPKTFGD
-58 RAYKGRAPELDEKLK
+58 RAYVGKPADLEERLK

-80 REPLTSEPVTNR
+80 RDPLSEPAPAR
-92 QSKRRRLQAESILSS
+92 QAKKRRIQEESVLTTT
-107 GEEGIY
+107 EEGVY

-125 AMLSVIQQ
+125 AMLSLIQQ

-139 LNIVSGAAD
+139 LSIVSGAAD
-148 EILSVLKNDIFKNP
+148 EILAVLKNDTHKNP

-173 PIPNQ
+173 PIPNV
-178 IFDQLVSIGRLI
+178 IFDQLVSLGRLI
-190 TDFQDG
+190 VDYQDN
-196 GDAAGSGAAANT
+196 GDAAGLSLMNG
-208 DDALDDDVG
+208 DEGLDDDVG
-217 VAVEFEENEDDED
+217 VAVEFEENEEESD
-230 ESDCDLVQED
+230 ESDFDIVPD
-240 EEEEDDG
+240 DAEEDDDVVEHTG
-247 LEPHGAGGMQMG
+247 SGAMQMG
-259 SGIDDD
+259 GEYDDD
-265 DMQEANEGMALNVQ
+265 DSQKANSGKTVNVQ

-290 SQAYDQQIDPQQ
+290 SQAYDQQIDAQQ
-302 CQKLAE
+302 SQKLAE
-308 DVLKILAE
+308 EILKILAE
-316 GDDREVE
+316 DLEEQEVE
-323 TKLLVHLQFDK
+323 TKLLVHLQFEK
-334 FSLIKLLL
+334 FPLIKLLL
-342 RNRLKIVWC
+342 HNRLKIVWC
-351 TRLARAEDQEERKKI
+351 TRLARAESPEQRKTI
-366 EEEMMGLGLDLAA
+366 EEEMMALGPGLTA
-379 ILEQLHATRA
+379 ILDQLHATRA
-389 TAKERQKNLEKSIRE
+389 TAKERQKNLERSIRE

-412 SGGGDGDRD
+412 KSGDRD
-421 RDRRGF
+421 KDRLEP
-427 VDRDAESGWLKGQ
+427 VDRDADTSGWLKGQ
-440 RQLLDLE
+440 PQLLDLD
-447 SIAFHQGGLL
+447 SISFHQGHLL
-457 MANKKCELPLGSYRN
+457 MANKRTELPKGSLRVSN
-472 HSKGYEEVHVPAL
+472 KGYEEVHVPA
-485 KPKPLAPGEE
+485 PKPIAMNSDEK
-495 LIKISVMP
+495 LIKISEMP
-503 DWAQPAFKGMTQ
+503 DWAQPAFQGMSQ

-520 SKVYE
+520 SKVYQR
-525 SALFTAENIL
+525 ALFSAENLL

-549 LTILQQ
+549 LTILKE
-555 IALHRNPDGSF
+555 IALHMNSDGSF
-566 NNGNYKIVYV
+566 RHDEYKIVYV

-591 NRLQHYDVKVKEL
+591 NRLLEHGVKVKEL
-604 SGDQSLTRQQIEE
+604 SGDQTLTRQQIEE

-625 EKWDIIT
+625 EKWDIVT

-669 TVRQIENT
+669 TIRQIET
-677 KEHIRLV
+677 TREHIRLV

-717 CPLAQQYIGITVK
+717 VPLAQQYVGITVK

-739 NDVCYEKVL
+739 NDICYDKVM
-748 AVAGKHQVLIFVHS
+748 AGAGKYQVLIFVHS

-770 RAIRDTALAND
+770 RAIRDTALAKD
-781 TLGRFLK
+781 TLGKFLK

-803 VKSNDLKDLLP
+803 VKSNDLKELLP

-824 ARVDRQLVED
+824 ARADRQLVED
-834 LFGDGHVQVLVSTAT
+834 LFSDGHVQVLVSTAT

-857 AHTVIIKGTQI
+857 AHTVIIKGTQV

-886 MLGRA
+886 MMGRA
-891 GRPQY
+891 GRPQF
-896 DSYGE
+896 DTHGE
-901 GIILTG
+901 GIIITG

-943 TVQNAR
+943 SVQSAK
-949 EACNWIGY
+949 EACHWLGY

-971 GLAPD
+971 DLPAD
-976 VLTRDITLE
+976 ILTRDLTLE
-985 ERRADLSL
+985 ERR
-993 LEPNNPTI
+993 N
-1001 LPSLAAAT
+1001 
-1009 TPLARS
+1009 
-1015 LCCKPVTGVAM
+1015 
-1026 LLNML
+1026 
-1031 TPPTDLVLR
+1031 DLV
-1040 YHSSLTEISKSK
+1040 
-1052 MIHSAATILDKNNLV
+1052 HSAATILDKNNLV

-1124 SVRQDEKMELAKLLD
+1124 TVRQDEKMELAKLLD

-1159 LQAYISQLKL
+1159 LQAYISKLKL
-1169 EGLSLTSDMVFI
+1169 EGLSLTSDMVYI

-1186 RLMRALF
+1186 RLVRAIF

-1210 LCKMVN
+1210 LSKMVN

-1223 TPLRQFNGIPNEIL
+1223 TPLRQFNGIPNDAL
-1237 MKLEKKDLAWE
+1237 MKLEKKDLAWD

-1256 EIGELIRF
+1256 EIGELIR
-1264 AKMGRTLHKF
+1264 APKMGRHLYKF
-1274 IHQFPKLNLG
+1274 VHQFPKLNLA

-1313 FVEPFWVI
+1313 YVEPFWVL

-1335 FMLKKQYID
+1335 FLLKKQYID
-1344 EDHVL
+1344 EDHTL
-1349 NFTVPIY
+1349 NFTVAIY
-1356 EPLPPQYFIRVVSD
+1356 EPLPPQYFIRMVSD

-1386 ILPEKYPPPTEL
+1386 ILPEKYPPATEL

-1416 LYQEFKHFNPI
+1416 LYQEFKQFNPV

-1458 AVLRNHQ
+1458 AILRNHQ
-1465 KGHES
+1465 KGADN
-1470 IMRAVYIAPMEALAQ
+1470 MRAVYIAPIEALAKRQ
-1485 ERYRDWE
+1485 YHDWKK
-1492 RKFGKGLGLRV
+1492 KFGAGLGIRV
-1503 VELTGE
+1503 EELTGE
-1509 TATDLKLLEK
+1509 TTTDLKLLERSHI
-1519 GQVIISTPEKWD
+1519 VISTPEKWD

-1539 RKHVQQVSLFII
+1539 RKHVQQVSLFIV

-1570 RMRYIASQGD
+1570 RMRYIASQNE
-1580 NKIRIVALSTSLANA
+1580 NKIRIIALSTSLANA

-1604 SSHGLFNFP
+1604 TSHGLFNFQP
-1613 PGVRPVP
+1613 SVRPVP

-1632 FEARMQAMA
+1632 FEARMQAMT

-1653 SGKPAL
+1653 KGKPAI
-1659 VFVPTRKHARLTAV
+1659 VFVPTRKHVRLTAV
-1673 DLMTYSNA
+1673 DLMTYA
-1681 DSGEKSTFLLRSVEE
+1681 GGDAGEKPAFVLGSPEDLETFIGGINDE
-1696 LEPFLSKVKEPMLSA
+1696 MLGN

-1719 LHEGLTSMDQEVV
+1719 LHEGLTSNDQEVV
-1732 SQLFEAGWIQVC
+1732 SSLFEAGRIQVC
-1744 VASSSMC
+1744 VMTSSMC
-1751 WGAPLSAHLVVVMG
+1751 WGSPLSAHLVVVMG

-1775 HTDYPVTDLLQMMGH
+1775 HTDYPVSDLLQMMGH

-1796 DNSGKCVIL
+1796 DNNGKCVIL

-1816 FLYEAFPVESHLHHF
+1816 FLYEAFPVESHLQHY

-1836 NAEVVVGVIEN
+1836 NAEIVVGVILN

-1883 HLSELIENTL
+1883 HLSELVENTL
-1893 SDLEASKCVAIEDDM
+1893 GDLEASKCISIEEDM
-1908 DLSPLNLGMIAS
+1908 DLGPLNLGMIAS

-1946 EILASASEYSQI
+1946 EILASASEYAQL

-1965 ELIRRLINHQRFS
+1965 DLIRRLINHQRFS

-1993 LLQAHFSRHTVVGNL
+1993 LLQAHFSRHTVGGNL
-2008 SSDQREVLLSS
+2008 AADQREVLLSAN
-2019 SRLLQAMVDV
+2019 RLLQAMVDV
-2029 ISSNGWLSLALL
+2029 ISSNSWLNLALL
-2041 AMEVSQMVTQGMWE
+2041 AMELSQMVTQGMWE
-2055 RDSMLLQLP
+2055 RDSVLLQLP

-2071 KKCQE
+2071 KRCQE
-2076 NPGKSIET
+2076 NAGKGIET

-2089 EMEDDERRELLQMSD
+2089 DMEDDERRELLQMLDS
-2104 LQLLDIARFCNRFPN
+2104 QLLDIARFCNQYPN
-2119 IDMTYEVLESDDVRA
+2119 IDLTYEVMNSDNIGA
-2134 GEDVSLQVT
+2134 GEDVTLLVN

-2155 SVDAPRYPKAKEE
+2155 LVEAPRYPKAKEE

-2176 IKTNQLLAI
+2176 TKSNQLLAI
-2185 KRVSLQ
+2185 KRVPLQ
-2191 RKSKVKLEF
+2191 KKSKVKLEF
-2200 AAPAEA
+2200 AAPSEK
-2206 GKRSYTL
+2206 GKKSYTL

-2225 EYSFTIDAKEASS
+2225 EYSFSIDVQES
-2238 AGDDSGR
+2238 AAGMDEDEDGGR
-2245 E
+2245 

>member
-1 MAHLSGGAEAH
+1 MANLGGGAEAH

-43 PETLYGKIDPKSFGD
+43 PESLWGKIDPRSFGD
-58 RAYKGRAPELDEKLK
+58 RAYRGRPPELDEKLEK
-73 KSKKKKE
+73 AKKKKKNKE
-80 REPLTSEPVTNR
+80 RDANFAEPK
-92 QSKRRRLQAESILSS
+92 SKRRRLQEESVLTATEDSV
-107 GEEGIY
+107 Y
-113 QPKTKETRAAYE
+113 QPKTKETSAAYE
-125 AMLSVIQQ
+125 AMLGVIVK

-139 LNIVSGAAD
+139 PSLLSAAAD
-148 EILSVLKNDIFKNP
+148 EILAVLKNDAIQNAA
-162 EKKKEIEKLLN
+162 KKKEIEKLLDTTMAGAD
-173 PIPNQ
+173 
-178 IFDQLVSIGRLI
+178 FDNFVSIGKLI
-190 TDFQDG
+190 TDYQEG
-196 GDAAGSGAAANT
+196 GDDAGAGGFAGAGDG

-217 VAVEFEENEDDED
+217 VAVEFEENEDDDE
-230 ESDCDLVQED
+230 ESDLDMVQED
-240 EEEEDDG
+240 EEDDDD
-247 LEPHGAGGMQMG
+247 LAEPNGAGGMQMG
-259 SGIDDD
+259 GIDDE
-265 DMQEANEGMALNVQ
+265 DMDEGNEGMSLNVQ

-290 SQAYDQQIDPQQ
+290 SQAFEQQIDPQQ
-302 CQKLAE
+302 CQELAE
-308 DVLKILAE
+308 KVLKILAE

-323 TKLLVHLQFDK
+323 SKLLFDLQYEK
-334 FSLIKLLL
+334 FSLIKFLL

-351 TRLARAEDQEERKKI
+351 TRLARAQDQEEREQI
-366 EEEMMGLGLDLAA
+366 EEEMKGTDLEP

-389 TAKERQKNLEKSIRE
+389 SAKERQKNLEKSIRE
-404 EARRLKDE
+404 EARRLKDDT
-412 SGGGDGDRD
+412 GGDGDKEGRD
-421 RDRRGF
+421 RDRSRRG
-427 VDRDAESGWLKGQ
+427 VADRDAESGWVKGQ
-440 RQLLDLE
+440 RQMLDLDNL
-447 SIAFHQGGLL
+447 AFQQGSFF
-457 MANKKCELPLGSYRN
+457 MAKKKCDLPNGSYRN
-472 HSKGYEEVHVPAL
+472 LSKGYEEIHVPAL
-485 KPKPLAPGEE
+485 KAKPLGDDEK
-495 LIKISVMP
+495 LIKIASMP

-520 SKVYE
+520 SKVYDT
-525 SALFTAENIL
+525 ALFKPDNLL
-535 LCAPTGAGKTNVAM
+535 LCAPTGAGKTNVAV

-555 IALHRNPDGSF
+555 IALHRNPDDGSIDH
-566 NNGNYKIVYV
+566 GAYKIVYV

-591 NRLQHYDVKVKEL
+591 NRLQDYNVKVREL

-669 TVRQIENT
+669 TVRQIETT

-699 LRVDLEKGLFH
+699 LRVDVTQGLFY

-717 CPLAQQYIGITVK
+717 VPLSQQYIGITVK

-739 NDVCYEKVL
+739 NDICYEKVM

-762 RKETAKTA
+762 RKETSKTA
-770 RAIRDTALAND
+770 RAIRDAALAND

-788 EDSASREILHSHTEL
+788 EDSASREILHTHTDL

-824 ARVDRQLVED
+824 TRADRNLVED
-834 LFGDGHVQVLVSTAT
+834 LFADGHVQVLVSTAT

-957 TYLYVRMLRNPTLY
+957 TYLYIRMLRNPTLY

-985 ERRADLSL
+985 ERRADLIH
-993 LEPNNPTI
+993 T
-1001 LPSLAAAT
+1001 AA
-1009 TPLARS
+1009 S
-1015 LCCKPVTGVAM
+1015 
-1026 LLNML
+1026 
-1031 TPPTDLVLR
+1031 
-1040 YHSSLTEISKSK
+1040 
-1052 MIHSAATILDKNNLV
+1052 ILDRNNLV

-1087 YYITHGTIST
+1087 YYITHGTIAT

-1124 SVRQDEKMELAKLLD
+1124 TVRQDEKMELAKLLD

-1210 LCKMVN
+1210 LCKMVS

-1223 TPLRQFNGIPNEIL
+1223 TPIRQFNGIPSDIL
-1237 MKLEKKDLAWE
+1237 TKLEKKDLAWE

-1256 EIGELIRF
+1256 EIGELIR
-1264 AKMGRTLHKF
+1264 APKMGRTLHKF
-1274 IHQFPKLNLG
+1274 IHQFPKLNLA
-1284 AHVQPITRTVLRVEL
+1284 AHVQPITRSVLRVEL
-1299 TITPDFQWEDKVHG
+1299 TITPDFSWDDRVHG
-1313 FVEPFWVI
+1313 YVEPFWVI

-1335 FMLKKQYID
+1335 FLLKKQYID
-1344 EDHVL
+1344 EDHTL

-1370 RWLGSQSV
+1370 RWLGSQTV

-1416 LYQEFKHFNPI
+1416 LYQDFKHFNPV

-1436 NTDDNVLVA
+1436 NSDDNVLVA

-1458 AVLRNHQ
+1458 AILRNHQ
-1465 KGHES
+1465 KGS
-1470 IMRAVYIAPMEALAQ
+1470 DNVMRVVYIAPIEALAK

-1492 RKFGKGLGLRV
+1492 RKFGGGLKLRV

-1519 GQVIISTPEKWD
+1519 GQIIISTPEKWD

-1551 DELHLIGGQGGPI
+1551 DELHLIGGQGGPVV
-1564 LEVIVS
+1564 EVIVS
-1570 RMRYIASQGD
+1570 RMRYIASQVE

-1604 SSHGLFNFP
+1604 TSHGLFNFP

-1632 FEARMQAMA
+1632 FEARMQAMS

-1653 SGKPAL
+1653 NGKPAL
-1659 VFVPTRKHARLTAV
+1659 VFVPTRKHVRLTAV
-1673 DLMTYSNA
+1673 DLITYS
-1681 DSGEKSTFLLRSVEE
+1681 DSGEKPFLLRSLEE
-1696 LEPFLSKVKEPMLSA
+1696 LEPFLDKITDEMLKV
-1711 TLRHGVGY
+1711 TLREGVGY
-1719 LHEGLTSMDQEVV
+1719 LHEGLNSLDRDIVT
-1732 SQLFEAGWIQVC
+1732 QLFEAGWIQVC
-1744 VASSSMC
+1744 VLSSSLC
-1751 WGAPLSAHLVVVMG
+1751 WGVTLSAHLVVVMG

-1775 HTDYPVTDLLQMMGH
+1775 QSDYPVTDLLQMMGH
-1790 ASRPLL
+1790 ASRPLV
-1796 DNSGKCVIL
+1796 DHSGKCVIL

-1836 NAEVVVGVIEN
+1836 NAEIVAGIIEN

-1883 HLSELIENTL
+1883 HLSELVENTL
-1893 SDLEASKCVAIEDDM
+1893 SDLESSKCVSIEDDM

-1937 SKTKMKGLL
+1937 PKTKMKGLL
-1946 EILASASEYSQI
+1946 EVLSSASEYAHL

-1965 ELIRRLINHQRFS
+1965 ETVRRLINHQRFS
-1978 FENPKCTDPHVKANA
+1978 FDNPKVTDPHVKANA
-1993 LLQAHFSRHTVVGNL
+1993 LLQAHFSRQFVGGNL
-2008 SSDQREVLLSS
+2008 ALDQREVLLSAN
-2019 SRLLQAMVDV
+2019 RLLQAMVDV

-2064 HFTKELA
+2064 HFTKDLA
-2071 KKCQE
+2071 KRCQE
-2076 NPGKSIET
+2076 NPGKGIET
-2084 VFDLV
+2084 VFDLL
-2089 EMEDDERRELLQMSD
+2089 EMEDDERRDLLGMSD
-2104 LQLLDIARFCNRFPN
+2104 HQLLDIARFCNRFPN
-2119 IDMTYEVLESDDVRA
+2119 IDLSYEVLESDNVQAGDDVTI
-2134 GEDVSLQVT
+2134 QVT
-2143 LERDLEGRSEVG
+2143 LERDLEGRTEVG

-2176 IKTNQLLAI
+2176 TKSNLLLAI

-2191 RKSKVKLEF
+2191 RKLKAKLEF
-2200 AAPAEA
+2200 AAPADA
-2206 GKRSYTL
+2206 GKKSYVL

-2225 EYSFTIDAKEASS
+2225 EYGFTLDVNEA
-2238 AGDDSGR
+2238 AGDDDSGR
-2245 E
+2245 D

>member
-1 MAHLSGGAEAH
+1 MAHLGGGAEAH
-12 ARFKQ
+12 ARHKQ

-43 PETLYGKIDPKSFGD
+43 PESLWGKIDPRSFGD
-58 RAYKGRAPELDEKLK
+58 RAYRGKPPELDEKLK

-80 REPLTSEPVTNR
+80 RDPLAEPPPSR
-92 QSKRRRLQAESILSS
+92 QSKRRRLQEESVLNSS
-107 GEEGIY
+107 EEGVY

-139 LNIVSGAAD
+139 LSIVSGAAD
-148 EILSVLKNDIFKNP
+148 EILAVLKNETLKNP
-162 EKKKEIEKLLN
+162 DKKKEIEKLLN
-173 PIPNQ
+173 SVPNAV
-178 IFDQLVSIGRLI
+178 FDQLVSIGRLI
-190 TDFQDG
+190 TDYQDG
-196 GDAAGSGAAANT
+196 GGDVAGTAAAAANG

-217 VAVEFEENEDDED
+217 VAVEFEENEEED
-230 ESDCDLVQED
+230 EESDLDMVQED
-240 EEEEDDG
+240 EEEDDDVV
-247 LEPHGAGGMQMG
+247 EASNSGAMQMG
-259 SGIDDD
+259 GGIDDDD
-265 DMQEANEGMALNVQ
+265 DMQEANGGMNLNVLS
-279 DIDAYWLQRKI
+279 IGAYWLQGKI
-290 SQAYDQQIDPQQ
+290 SEAFQKQIDPQQ
-302 CQKLAE
+302 CQILAE

-323 TKLLVHLQFDK
+323 SKLLLLLQFDK
-334 FSLIKLLL
+334 FSLIKILL

-351 TRLARAEDQEERKKI
+351 TRLARAEDEEQKKKI
-366 EEEMMGLGLDLAA
+366 EEEMMGLGPELVA
-379 ILEQLHATRA
+379 IVDQLHATRA

-412 SGGGDGDRD
+412 SGGDGDKGRI
-421 RDRRGF
+421 GI
-427 VDRDAESGWLKGQ
+427 VDRDADSVWGQ
-440 RQLLDLE
+440 RQLLDLD
-447 SIAFHQGGLL
+447 SIAFEQGGRLV
-457 MANKKCELPLGSYRN
+457 ASKKTELPDGSYR
-472 HSKGYEEVHVPAL
+472 HSSKGYEEIHVPAL
-485 KPKPLAPGEE
+485 KPKPFDPNEK
-495 LIKISVMP
+495 LIKISDMP
-503 DWAQPAFKGMTQ
+503 DWAQPAFKGMKE

-525 SALFTAENIL
+525 TALFKADNIL
-535 LCAPTGAGKTNVAM
+535 LCAPTGAGKTNVAV

-555 IALHRNPDGSF
+555 IALNRNSDGSF
-566 NNGNYKIVYV
+566 NHSDYKIVYV

-591 NRLQHYDVKVKEL
+591 NRLQYYDVKVREL

-657 NRGPVLESIVAR
+657 NRGPVLESVVAR
-669 TVRQIENT
+669 TVRQIETTN
-677 KEHIRLV
+677 EHIRLV

-699 LRVDLEKGLFH
+699 LRVDTKKGGLFH

-717 CPLAQQYIGITVK
+717 VPLSQQYIGITVK

-739 NDVCYEKVL
+739 NDVCYEKVM
-748 AVAGKHQVLIFVHS
+748 AVAGKHQILIFVHS

-788 EDSASREILHSHTEL
+788 EDSASREILHSQTDL
-803 VKSNDLKDLLP
+803 VKSNELKDLLP
-814 YGFAIHHAGM
+814 YGFAIHHAGL
-824 ARVDRQLVED
+824 ARADRQLVEE
-834 LFGDGHVQVLVSTAT
+834 LFSDGHVQVLVSTAT

-857 AHTVIIKGTQI
+857 AHSVIIKGTQI

-901 GIILTG
+901 GIIITG

-957 TYLYVRMLRNPTLY
+957 TYLFVRMVRNPTLY
-971 GLAPD
+971 GLPHD
-976 VLTRDITLE
+976 IIDRDKFLE
-985 ERRADLSL
+985 ERRADL
-993 LEPNNPTI
+993 
-1001 LPSLAAAT
+1001 
-1009 TPLARS
+1009 
-1015 LCCKPVTGVAM
+1015 
-1026 LLNML
+1026 
-1031 TPPTDLVLR
+1031 
-1040 YHSSLTEISKSK
+1040 
-1052 MIHSAATILDKNNLV
+1052 IHSAATILDKNNLV

-1124 SVRQDEKMELAKLLD
+1124 TVRQDEKMELAKLLD

-1216 KRMWSVQ
+1216 RRMWSVQ
-1223 TPLRQFNGIPNEIL
+1223 TPLRQFHGIPNDIL
-1237 MKLEKKDLAWE
+1237 MKLEKKDLAWD

-1256 EIGELIRF
+1256 EIGELIRIP
-1264 AKMGRTLHKF
+1264 KMGRTLHKF
-1274 IHQFPKLNLG
+1274 IHQFPKLNLA

-1313 FVEPFWVI
+1313 YVEPFWVI

-1344 EDHVL
+1344 EDHTL

-1370 RWLGSQSV
+1370 RWLGSQTV

-1409 RNPSYEA
+1409 RNPAYEA
-1416 LYQEFKHFNPI
+1416 LYKDFKHFNPV

-1458 AVLRNHQ
+1458 AILRNYQ
-1465 KGHES
+1465 KGPES
-1470 IMRAVYIAPMEALAQ
+1470 VMRVVYIAPLEALAK

-1492 RKFGKGLGLRV
+1492 RKFGKGGLKMRV
-1503 VELTGE
+1503 VELMGE

-1519 GQVIISTPEKWD
+1519 GQIIISTPEKWD

-1539 RKHVQQVSLFII
+1539 RKHVQQVSLFIV

-1564 LEVIVS
+1564 LEVGVS
-1570 RMRYIASQGD
+1570 RMRYIASQVE

-1604 SSHGLFNFP
+1604 TAHGLFNFP

-1632 FEARMQAMA
+1632 FEARMQAMT

-1653 SGKPAL
+1653 NGKPAL
-1659 VFVPTRKHARLTAV
+1659 VFVPTRKHVRLTAV
-1673 DLMTYSNA
+1673 DLMTYVAGDGS
-1681 DSGEKSTFLLRSVEE
+1681 KSFLLQTLEE
-1696 LEPFLSKVKEPMLSA
+1696 LKPFIDRINDEMLKA

-1719 LHEGLTSMDQEVV
+1719 LHEGLTKLDQEVV

-1744 VASSSMC
+1744 VMSSSMC
-1751 WGAPLSAHLVVVMG
+1751 WGISLSAHLVVVMG

-1836 NAEVVVGVIEN
+1836 NAEIVAGIIEN

-1883 HLSELIENTL
+1883 HLSELVENTL
-1893 SDLEASKCVAIEDDM
+1893 SDLESSKCVSIEDDM

-1946 EILASASEYSQI
+1946 EILASATEYALL

-1965 ELIRRLINHQRFS
+1965 EVVRRLINHQRFS

-1993 LLQAHFSRHTVVGNL
+1993 LLQAHFARQTVGGNL
-2008 SSDQREVLLSS
+2008 ASDQREVLLSA

-2076 NPGKSIET
+2076 NPGKNIET

-2104 LQLLDIARFCNRFPN
+2104 EQLLDIARFCNRFPN
-2119 IDMTYEVLESDDVRA
+2119 IDMTYEVLENDNVRA
-2134 GEDVSLQVT
+2134 GEDITLQVT
-2143 LERDLEGRSEVG
+2143 LERDLEGRMEVG
-2155 SVDAPRYPKAKEE
+2155 PVDAPRYPKAKEE

-2176 IKTNQLLAI
+2176 TKSNQLLAI

-2191 RKSKVKLEF
+2191 RKAKVKLEF
-2200 AAPAEA
+2200 AAPADA
-2206 GKRSYTL
+2206 GKKPYTL

-2225 EYSFTIDAKEASS
+2225 EYNFSVDIKEA
-2238 AGDDSGR
+2238 GPDEDSGR

>member
-1 MAHLSGGAEAH
+1 MAHLGGGAEAH
-12 ARFKQ
+12 ARHKQ

-43 PETLYGKIDPKSFGD
+43 PESLWGKIDPRSFGD
-58 RAYKGRAPELDEKLK
+58 RAYRGKPPELDEKLK

-80 REPLTSEPVTNR
+80 RDPLAEPPPSR
-92 QSKRRRLQAESILSS
+92 QSKRRRLQEESVLNSS
-107 GEEGIY
+107 EEGVY

-139 LNIVSGAAD
+139 LSIVSGAAD
-148 EILSVLKNDIFKNP
+148 EILAVLKNETLKNP
-162 EKKKEIEKLLN
+162 DKKKEIEKLLN
-173 PIPNQ
+173 SVPNAV
-178 IFDQLVSIGRLI
+178 FDQLVSIGRLI
-190 TDFQDG
+190 TDYQDG
-196 GDAAGSGAAANT
+196 GGDVAGNAAAAANG

-217 VAVEFEENEDDED
+217 VAVEFEENEEED
-230 ESDCDLVQED
+230 EESDLDMVQED
-240 EEEEDDG
+240 EEEEDDVV
-247 LEPHGAGGMQMG
+247 EASNSGAMQMG
-259 SGIDDD
+259 GGIDDDD
-265 DMQEANEGMALNVQ
+265 DMQEANGGMNLNVLS
-279 DIDAYWLQRKI
+279 IGAYWLQGKI
-290 SQAYDQQIDPQQ
+290 SEAFQKQIDPQQ
-302 CQKLAE
+302 CQILAE

-323 TKLLVHLQFDK
+323 SKLLLLLQFDK
-334 FSLIKLLL
+334 FSLIKILL

-351 TRLARAEDQEERKKI
+351 TRLARAEDEEQKKKI
-366 EEEMMGLGLDLAA
+366 EEEMMGLGPELVA
-379 ILEQLHATRA
+379 IVDQLHATRA

-412 SGGGDGDRD
+412 SGGDGDKGRI
-421 RDRRGF
+421 GI
-427 VDRDAESGWLKGQ
+427 VDRDADSVWGQ
-440 RQLLDLE
+440 RQLLDLD
-447 SIAFHQGGLL
+447 SIAFEQGGRLV
-457 MANKKCELPLGSYRN
+457 ASKKTELPDGSYR
-472 HSKGYEEVHVPAL
+472 HSSKGYEEIHVPAL
-485 KPKPLAPGEE
+485 KPKPFDPNEK
-495 LIKISVMP
+495 LIKISDMP
-503 DWAQPAFKGMTQ
+503 DWAQPAFKGMKE

-525 SALFTAENIL
+525 TALFKADNIL
-535 LCAPTGAGKTNVAM
+535 LCAPTGAGKTNVAV

-555 IALHRNPDGSF
+555 IALNRNSDGSF
-566 NNGNYKIVYV
+566 NHSDYKIVYV

-591 NRLQHYDVKVKEL
+591 NRLQYYDVKVREL

-657 NRGPVLESIVAR
+657 NRGPVLESVVAR
-669 TVRQIENT
+669 TVRQIETTN
-677 KEHIRLV
+677 EHIRLV

-699 LRVDLEKGLFH
+699 LRVDTKKGGLFH

-717 CPLAQQYIGITVK
+717 VPLSQQYIGITVK

-739 NDVCYEKVL
+739 NDVCYEKVM
-748 AVAGKHQVLIFVHS
+748 AVAGKHQILIFVHS

-788 EDSASREILHSHTEL
+788 EDSASREILHSQTDL
-803 VKSNDLKDLLP
+803 VKSNELKDLLP
-814 YGFAIHHAGM
+814 YGFAIHHAGL
-824 ARVDRQLVED
+824 ARADRQLVEE
-834 LFGDGHVQVLVSTAT
+834 LFSDGHVQVLVSTAT

-857 AHTVIIKGTQI
+857 AHSVIIKGTQI

-901 GIILTG
+901 GIIITG

-957 TYLYVRMLRNPTLY
+957 TYLFVRMVRNPTLY
-971 GLAPD
+971 GLPHD
-976 VLTRDITLE
+976 IIDRDKFLE
-985 ERRADLSL
+985 ERRADL
-993 LEPNNPTI
+993 
-1001 LPSLAAAT
+1001 
-1009 TPLARS
+1009 
-1015 LCCKPVTGVAM
+1015 
-1026 LLNML
+1026 
-1031 TPPTDLVLR
+1031 
-1040 YHSSLTEISKSK
+1040 
-1052 MIHSAATILDKNNLV
+1052 IHSAATILDKNNLV

-1124 SVRQDEKMELAKLLD
+1124 TVRQDEKMELAKLLD

-1216 KRMWSVQ
+1216 RRMWSVQ
-1223 TPLRQFNGIPNEIL
+1223 TPLRQFHGIPNDIL
-1237 MKLEKKDLAWE
+1237 MKLEKKDLAWD

-1256 EIGELIRF
+1256 EIGELIRIP
-1264 AKMGRTLHKF
+1264 KMGRTLHKF
-1274 IHQFPKLNLG
+1274 IHQFPKLNLA

-1313 FVEPFWVI
+1313 YVEPFWVI

-1344 EDHVL
+1344 EDHTL

-1370 RWLGSQSV
+1370 RWLGSQTV

-1409 RNPSYEA
+1409 RNPAYEA
-1416 LYQEFKHFNPI
+1416 LYKDFKHFNPV

-1458 AVLRNHQ
+1458 AILRNYQ
-1465 KGHES
+1465 KGPES
-1470 IMRAVYIAPMEALAQ
+1470 VMRVVYIAPLEALAK

-1492 RKFGKGLGLRV
+1492 RKFGKGGLKMRV

-1519 GQVIISTPEKWD
+1519 GQIIISTPEKWD

-1539 RKHVQQVSLFII
+1539 RKHVQQVSLFIV

-1564 LEVIVS
+1564 LEVGVS
-1570 RMRYIASQGD
+1570 RMRYIASQVE

-1604 SSHGLFNFP
+1604 TAHGLFNFP

-1632 FEARMQAMA
+1632 FEARMQAMT

-1653 SGKPAL
+1653 NGKPAL
-1659 VFVPTRKHARLTAV
+1659 VFVPTRKHVRLTAV
-1673 DLMTYSNA
+1673 DLMTYVAGDGS
-1681 DSGEKSTFLLRSVEE
+1681 KSFLLQTPEE
-1696 LEPFLSKVKEPMLSA
+1696 LKPFIDKINDEMLKA

-1719 LHEGLTSMDQEVV
+1719 LHEGLTKLDQEVV

-1744 VASSSMC
+1744 VMNSSMC
-1751 WGAPLSAHLVVVMG
+1751 WGVSLSAHLVVVMG

-1836 NAEVVVGVIEN
+1836 NAEIVAGIIEN

-1883 HLSELIENTL
+1883 HLSELVENTL
-1893 SDLEASKCVAIEDDM
+1893 SDLESSKCVAIEDDM

-1946 EILASASEYSQI
+1946 EILASATEYALL

-1965 ELIRRLINHQRFS
+1965 EVVRRLINHQRFS

-1993 LLQAHFSRHTVVGNL
+1993 LLQAHFSRQTVGGNL
-2008 SSDQREVLLSS
+2008 ASDQREVLLSA

-2076 NPGKSIET
+2076 NPGKNIET

-2104 LQLLDIARFCNRFPN
+2104 EQLLDIARFCNRFPN
-2119 IDMTYEVLESDDVRA
+2119 IDMTYEVLENDNVRA
-2134 GEDVSLQVT
+2134 GEDITLQVT
-2143 LERDLEGRSEVG
+2143 LERDLEGRTEVG
-2155 SVDAPRYPKAKEE
+2155 PVDAPRYPKAKEE

-2176 IKTNQLLAI
+2176 TKSNQLLAI

-2191 RKSKVKLEF
+2191 RKAKVKLEF
-2200 AAPAEA
+2200 AAPADA
-2206 GKRSYTL
+2206 GKKPYTL

-2225 EYSFTIDAKEASS
+2225 EYSFSVDIKEA
-2238 AGDDSGR
+2238 AGPDEDSGR